1 MSKINIRESLRNMD
15 ADSCCKYDLL
25 TMYDACPLTD
35 EDKADIAKLLFD
47 NEDPEVIYQKL
58 CTYFCDDDVG
68 ELTGLTDVQNVTP
81 FEAIINNVK
90 MGLDQKYDS
99 VFYNDVAGQFEI
111 TSKDTTYTFGLSP
124 VEYETDGISLY
135 VDYNYDVPI
144 NYTSIKEASEDILNK
159 CIEKVSTASQSNAY
173 VDDDTMDYI
182 VYDVVEDEGRLCA
195 KCMNESTNSF
205 EDIKLGKV
213 NSDAVNE
220 LLNNILNNPNY
231 KLTNDCRK
239 KIADNSAP
247 WGIVMSP
254 GFDITATNAL
264 MSTGDFGG
272 SVSFGESEELT
283 FENGDR
289 VTDGNRKGTVIDC
302 DSIKVLVDW
311 DYSETDDIEWVMKE
325 DLSFVN
331 ALKESSED
339 EAKLQMNNKYDKDI
353 VTEGIFDSK
362 ETKQK
367 RYADTVKDVFGE
379 DVNVVANNVI
389 SYASDLLQEVADSLG
404 DESSSKNLG
413 NSIMRVIKN
422 AQATINKTPH
432 SLVRNIASIGQ
443 KYERESINLKELQDF
458 LSKVGKLQ
466 NSGKD
471 GYKAMQFLFDK
482 INNSL
487 STRIDAIIK
496 TITNEYGLIRESNES
511 IQEVEDEAKLQMN
524 NKYDKDIVTEGIFD
538 SKETKQKR
546 YADTV
551 KDVFGEDVNVV
562 ANNVISYAS
571 DLLQEVA
578 DSLGDESSSKNLG
591 NSIMRVI
598 KNAQAT
604 INKTPHS
611 LVRNIA
617 SIGQKYERESI
628 NLKELQDFLSKV
640 GKLQNSGK
648 DGYKAMQFL
657 FDKINNSLSTRIDAI
672 IKTITN
678 EYGLIRESNE
688 SIQEVEDDQYFTKE
702 DLRDGNLTEQDLL
715 DAGYKYVASNSPY
728 DLYRKIIGG
737 KGDWYA
743 VNYENNTVQHITYAQ
758 ARGYEPIDDTT
769 GIKRLSKELG
779 KKLLPQNESVDDGW
793 VKRWSFADKWYKGP
807 FVISKNPEPYR
818 GYHLEKVKPNGATA
832 KHYGNFNSIDD
843 AKAEASRY
851 LKESADDGVDSN
863 RFLPNMEYCPAC
875 GGTRFNVKTGVCA
888 DCGYDEGDWGYT
900 GTDDLDEEVDIVEE
914 DAEGYVNLRE
924 AFEDTDELELKQA
937 QQEFSSAATSINST
951 KLPAIYNMVNFRSGD
966 VVVDFGGGK
975 FDNAVNYLKDKGVTL
990 LVYDPYNRSA
1000 EHNKEVLRILKEHG
1014 GADAAVNSNVLNVIK
1029 EPEAREAV
1037 LRNIK
1042 KITKRGAPIYITVYE
1057 GRGDGAEGPTKSGY
1071 QLNRKTGD
1079 YMDEV
1084 GRVFSNVKRKGKLIT
1099 AINESTKHIKSS
1111 RNETFQ
1117 NDKRLSST
1125 STNVPETQM
1134 IDDLEYFY
1142 EVYPEAMEPILIRN
1156 GATPDK
1162 DNWLDGCNIP
1172 QAYNEAVAYFE
1183 SKYDND
1189 DEYSELDTGV
1199 GSRLGWSNYI
1209 QSGIYEELD
1218 SDDYVDDWRELAS
1231 KSVEGYVYT
1240 YCDECGKKNRVK
1252 VTFNNFN
1259 EPFNDTEYK
1268 CKYCGA
1274 NNLLTD
1280 PHSYDKNGNLVEA
1293 SDDGGT
1299 GPTKSGYQ
1307 LNRKTGDYMNESIVT
1322 EASNIGQGYT
1332 APVMVSLATEA
1343 KELEEWVE
1351 EYKNSKD
1358 KDAFERLLPRFED
1371 NILDYKSEIEK
1382 KIEEFDQY
1390 WEVHK
1395 KAMLDNISEA
1405 VSILKNIEIPG
1416 LDSKLSKL
1424 NESYSDDEW
1433 IDKMWEAFQG
1443 ISGIKDI
1450 SEGKNPNTYVVTF
1463 DTDGS
1468 ATARARILLKALIKA
1483 NLDIELDSSNG
1494 SNVFTFITPTNEW
1507 EFIKGKMIKDSDGF
1521 LTSYDWY
1528 RNTDS
1533 GLNIFM
1539 FGEEEADPDYADWE
1553 TESDSEAEDWF
1564 NSYTGFD
1571 EE

>member
-58 CTYFCDDDVG
+58 CTYFCDDDVS
-68 ELTGLTDVQNVTP
+68 ELTGLNDVQNVTP
-81 FEAIINNVK
+81 FEAIISNVK

-144 NYTSIKEASEDILNK
+144 NYTSIKEASEDILTK
-159 CIEKVSTASQSNAY
+159 CNEKVSTASQSNA
-173 VDDDTMDYI
+173 VLDDDTVEYT

-283 FENGDR
+283 FEKGDR
-289 VTDGNRKGTVIDC
+289 VTDGDRKGTVIDC

-311 DYSETDDIEWVMKE
+311 DYSDTDDIEWVMKE

-339 EAKLQMNNKYDKDI
+339 EAKLQMNNKYDNDI

-413 NSIMRVIKN
+413 NSIIRVIKN
-422 AQATINKTPH
+422 AKATINKTPH

-511 IQEVEDEAKLQMN
+511 IQED
-524 NKYDKDIVTEGIFD
+524 
-538 SKETKQKR
+538 
-546 YADTV
+546 
-551 KDVFGEDVNVV
+551 
-562 ANNVISYAS
+562 
-571 DLLQEVA
+571 
-578 DSLGDESSSKNLG
+578 
-591 NSIMRVI
+591 
-598 KNAQAT
+598 
-604 INKTPHS
+604 
-611 LVRNIA
+611 
-617 SIGQKYERESI
+617 
-628 NLKELQDFLSKV
+628 
-640 GKLQNSGK
+640 
-648 DGYKAMQFL
+648 
-657 FDKINNSLSTRIDAI
+657 
-672 IKTITN
+672 
-678 EYGLIRESNE
+678 
-688 SIQEVEDDQYFTKE
+688 
-702 DLRDGNLTEQDLL
+702 
-715 DAGYKYVASNSPY
+715 
-728 DLYRKIIGG
+728 
-737 KGDWYA
+737 
-743 VNYENNTVQHITYAQ
+743 
-758 ARGYEPIDDTT
+758 
-769 GIKRLSKELG
+769 
-779 KKLLPQNESVDDGW
+779 
-793 VKRWSFADKWYKGP
+793 
-807 FVISKNPEPYR
+807 
-818 GYHLEKVKPNGATA
+818 
-832 KHYGNFNSIDD
+832 
-843 AKAEASRY
+843 
-851 LKESADDGVDSN
+851 
-863 RFLPNMEYCPAC
+863 
-875 GGTRFNVKTGVCA
+875 
-888 DCGYDEGDWGYT
+888 
-900 GTDDLDEEVDIVEE
+900 DDLIS
-914 DAEGYVNLRE
+914 AE
-924 AFEDTDELELKQA
+924 
-937 QQEFSSAATSINST
+937 QEFDSAATSINSN
-951 KLPAIYNMVNFRSGD
+951 KLPAVYSMVRFNPGD

-975 FDNAVNYLKDKGVTL
+975 FDNAVNYLKDNDVTL

-1079 YMDEV
+1079 YMDEI
-1084 GRVFSNVKRKGKLIT
+1084 GKVFSNVKRKGKLIT
-1099 AINESTKHIKSS
+1099 AINEST
-1111 RNETFQ
+1111 N
-1117 NDKRLSST
+1117 
-1125 STNVPETQM
+1125 
-1134 IDDLEYFY
+1134 
-1142 EVYPEAMEPILIRN
+1142 
-1156 GATPDK
+1156 
-1162 DNWLDGCNIP
+1162 
-1172 QAYNEAVAYFE
+1172 
-1183 SKYDND
+1183 
-1189 DEYSELDTGV
+1189 
-1199 GSRLGWSNYI
+1199 
-1209 QSGIYEELD
+1209 
-1218 SDDYVDDWRELAS
+1218 
-1231 KSVEGYVYT
+1231 
-1240 YCDECGKKNRVK
+1240 
-1252 VTFNNFN
+1252 
-1259 EPFNDTEYK
+1259 
-1268 CKYCGA
+1268 
-1274 NNLLTD
+1274 
-1280 PHSYDKNGNLVEA
+1280 
-1293 SDDGGT
+1293 
-1299 GPTKSGYQ
+1299 
-1307 LNRKTGDYMNESIVT
+1307 MNESIVT
-1322 EASNIGQGYT
+1322 DASNIGQGYA
-1332 APVMVSLATEA
+1332 APIMVSLVTQA
-1343 KELEEWVE
+1343 KELAK
-1351 EYKNSKD
+1351 EYKNNKD
-1358 KDAFERLLPRFED
+1358 EDAFERLLPRFED
-1371 NILDYKSEIEK
+1371 NILDYKSEIEE
-1382 KIEEFDQY
+1382 KIKDFDKY

-1405 VSILKNIEIPG
+1405 VSILKNSGIPG

-1424 NESYSDDEW
+1424 NESYSGDEW
-1433 IDKMWEAFQG
+1433 IDRMWEAFEG

-1539 FGEEEADPDYADWE
+1539 FGEDEADPDYADWE
-1553 TESDSEAEDWF
+1553 TESDAEAEDWF

>member
-25 TMYDACPLTD
+25 TMYDACLLTD

-58 CTYFCDDDVG
+58 CTYFCDDDVS

-90 MGLDQKYDS
+90 TGLDQKYDS

-159 CIEKVSTASQSNAY
+159 CNEKVSTASQSNGY
-173 VDDDTMDYI
+173 VDDDTMEYT

-254 GFDITATNAL
+254 GFDITASNAL

-272 SVSFGESEELT
+272 SVSFGESEELI
-283 FENGDR
+283 FEKGDR

-311 DYSETDDIEWVMKE
+311 DYSDTDDIEWVMKE

-331 ALKESSED
+331 ALKESENSPEVTYKQD
-339 EAKLQMNNKYDKDI
+339 RRLNSTSVIYKGYLIKIDRGGDGYNVYDKYRELEDTGFPSMEAAKKFVDEL
-353 VTEGIFDSK
+353 VT
-362 ETKQK
+362 
-367 RYADTVKDVFGE
+367 KDKMYE
-379 DVNVVANNVI
+379 STTNTE
-389 SYASDLLQEVADSLG
+389 SYS
-404 DESSSKNLG
+404 
-413 NSIMRVIKN
+413 
-422 AQATINKTPH
+422 
-432 SLVRNIASIGQ
+432 
-443 KYERESINLKELQDF
+443 
-458 LSKVGKLQ
+458 
-466 NSGKD
+466 
-471 GYKAMQFLFDK
+471 
-482 INNSL
+482 
-487 STRIDAIIK
+487 
-496 TITNEYGLIRESNES
+496 
-511 IQEVEDEAKLQMN
+511 
-524 NKYDKDIVTEGIFD
+524 
-538 SKETKQKR
+538 
-546 YADTV
+546 
-551 KDVFGEDVNVV
+551 
-562 ANNVISYAS
+562 
-571 DLLQEVA
+571 
-578 DSLGDESSSKNLG
+578 
-591 NSIMRVI
+591 
-598 KNAQAT
+598 
-604 INKTPHS
+604 
-611 LVRNIA
+611 
-617 SIGQKYERESI
+617 
-628 NLKELQDFLSKV
+628 
-640 GKLQNSGK
+640 
-648 DGYKAMQFL
+648 
-657 FDKINNSLSTRIDAI
+657 
-672 IKTITN
+672 
-678 EYGLIRESNE
+678 
-688 SIQEVEDDQYFTKE
+688 
-702 DLRDGNLTEQDLL
+702 TEQDLI

-769 GIKRLSKELG
+769 GIRKLSMELG
-779 KKLLPQNESVDDGW
+779 KKLLPQNESLGDTDCTESVHLGDVVDWHGTPHVVVNNDEDEDLLTLRPKDKFKDSDFGDDDEGDNSEDVYISPLQLKESVDDGW

-843 AKAEASRY
+843 AKAEASKY
-851 LKESADDGVDSN
+851 LKESADDDVNSN

-900 GTDDLDEEVDIVEE
+900 GTDDLDE

-937 QQEFSSAATSINST
+937 QQEFSSAATSINSN
-951 KLPAIYNMVNFRSGD
+951 KLPAIYNMVKFRPGD

-975 FDNAVNYLKDKGVTL
+975 FDNAVNYLKDKNVTL

-1000 EHNKEVLRILKEHG
+1000 EHNKEVLRLLKEHG

-1037 LRNIK
+1037 LKNIK

-1071 QLNRKTGD
+1071 QLNRKTSD

-1084 GRVFSNVKRKGKLIT
+1084 GSVFSNVKRKGKLIT

-1218 SDDYVDDWRELAS
+1218 SDD
-1231 KSVEGYVYT
+1231 G
-1240 YCDECGKKNRVK
+1240 GKVH
-1252 VTFNNFN
+1252 
-1259 EPFNDTEYK
+1259 TE
-1268 CKYCGA
+1268 
-1274 NNLLTD
+1274 
-1280 PHSYDKNGNLVEA
+1280 
-1293 SDDGGT
+1293 
-1299 GPTKSGYQ
+1299 SGYQ

-1322 EASNIGQGYT
+1322 NARNIGQGYT
-1332 APVMVSLATEA
+1332 APNMVSLVAKA
-1343 KELEEWVE
+1343 KELEKWVK

-1358 KDAFERLLPRFED
+1358 KDVFERLLPSFED
-1371 NILDYKSEIEK
+1371 NILDYKSEIEE
-1382 KIEEFDQY
+1382 KIKDFDKY

-1405 VSILKNIEIPG
+1405 VSILKNIGIPR
-1416 LDSKLSKL
+1416 LNSKLEKL
-1424 NESYSDDEW
+1424 NESYSNDEW

-1443 ISGIKDI
+1443 ISGIEDI

-1463 DTDGS
+1463 DTEGS

-1483 NLDIELDSSNG
+1483 DLDIELDSTNG
-1494 SNVFTFITPTNEW
+1494 SNVFTFTTPTNEW
-1507 EFIKGKMIKDSDGF
+1507 EFIKGKMIRDSDGF

-1553 TESDSEAEDWF
+1553 TESDAEAEDWF
-1564 NSYTGFD
+1564 KSYNGFNDEEELDESVKSSATAEVISKELKDAAYKLFKTPKWGFESDKEIDDYINPIFAVSEDPKTGDIEVQVRAELDYDNLMELADVLNKVVEKYDRNSYFD
-1571 EE
+1571 AEQPGIISAVIRYD

>member
-331 ALKESSED
+331 ALKESS
-339 EAKLQMNNKYDKDI
+339 
-353 VTEGIFDSK
+353 
-362 ETKQK
+362 
-367 RYADTVKDVFGE
+367 
-379 DVNVVANNVI
+379 
-389 SYASDLLQEVADSLG
+389 
-404 DESSSKNLG
+404 
-413 NSIMRVIKN
+413 
-422 AQATINKTPH
+422 
-432 SLVRNIASIGQ
+432 
-443 KYERESINLKELQDF
+443 
-458 LSKVGKLQ
+458 
-466 NSGKD
+466 
-471 GYKAMQFLFDK
+471 
-482 INNSL
+482 
-487 STRIDAIIK
+487 
-496 TITNEYGLIRESNES
+496 
-511 IQEVEDEAKLQMN
+511 EDEAKLQMN

>member
-25 TMYDACPLTD
+25 TMYDACSLTD

-58 CTYFCDDDVG
+58 CNYFCDDDVS
-68 ELTGLTDVQNVTP
+68 ELTGLSDVQNVTP
-81 FEAIINNVK
+81 FEAIIDNVK
-90 MGLDQKYDS
+90 TGLDQKYDG

-159 CIEKVSTASQSNAY
+159 CNEKVSTASQSNGY

-254 GFDITATNAL
+254 GFDITASNAL

-283 FENGDR
+283 FEKGDR

-302 DSIKVLVDW
+302 DSIKVLVEW
-311 DYSETDDIEWVMKE
+311 DYSETDDIEWVDKSELSFVECLKESEIPMDTVKKDIQSYLNHNLGGNEDYIEVNDVHNIDKDTVAVEYEVHLRIPIGNYEYERDTEYRSLPFRYKDGKWQPVVTESKYDIKTKTTARKLVDKAKADDIEWVMKE

-331 ALKESSED
+331 ALKES
-339 EAKLQMNNKYDKDI
+339 A
-353 VTEGIFDSK
+353 
-362 ETKQK
+362 
-367 RYADTVKDVFGE
+367 
-379 DVNVVANNVI
+379 
-389 SYASDLLQEVADSLG
+389 
-404 DESSSKNLG
+404 
-413 NSIMRVIKN
+413 
-422 AQATINKTPH
+422 
-432 SLVRNIASIGQ
+432 
-443 KYERESINLKELQDF
+443 
-458 LSKVGKLQ
+458 
-466 NSGKD
+466 
-471 GYKAMQFLFDK
+471 
-482 INNSL
+482 
-487 STRIDAIIK
+487 
-496 TITNEYGLIRESNES
+496 
-511 IQEVEDEAKLQMN
+511 
-524 NKYDKDIVTEGIFD
+524 
-538 SKETKQKR
+538 
-546 YADTV
+546 
-551 KDVFGEDVNVV
+551 
-562 ANNVISYAS
+562 
-571 DLLQEVA
+571 
-578 DSLGDESSSKNLG
+578 
-591 NSIMRVI
+591 
-598 KNAQAT
+598 
-604 INKTPHS
+604 
-611 LVRNIA
+611 
-617 SIGQKYERESI
+617 
-628 NLKELQDFLSKV
+628 
-640 GKLQNSGK
+640 
-648 DGYKAMQFL
+648 
-657 FDKINNSLSTRIDAI
+657 
-672 IKTITN
+672 
-678 EYGLIRESNE
+678 
-688 SIQEVEDDQYFTKE
+688 KE

-779 KKLLPQNESVDDGW
+779 KKLLPQNESLGDTDCTESVHLGDVVDWHGTPHVVVNNDEDEDLLTLRPRDKFKDSDFGDDDEGDNSEDVYISPLQLKESVDDGW

-807 FVISKNPEPYR
+807 FVISKNPEPYK

-888 DCGYDEGDWGYT
+888 DCGYDEGDWGYN
-900 GTDDLDEEVDIVEE
+900 GTDDLDEESDIVEE

-1037 LRNIK
+1037 LKNIK

-1084 GRVFSNVKRKGKLIT
+1084 GRIFSNVKRKGKLIT
-1099 AINESTKHIKSS
+1099 AINESTSM
-1111 RNETFQ
+1111 T
-1117 NDKRLSST
+1117 
-1125 STNVPETQM
+1125 
-1134 IDDLEYFY
+1134 
-1142 EVYPEAMEPILIRN
+1142 
-1156 GATPDK
+1156 
-1162 DNWLDGCNIP
+1162 
-1172 QAYNEAVAYFE
+1172 
-1183 SKYDND
+1183 
-1189 DEYSELDTGV
+1189 
-1199 GSRLGWSNYI
+1199 
-1209 QSGIYEELD
+1209 
-1218 SDDYVDDWRELAS
+1218 
-1231 KSVEGYVYT
+1231 
-1240 YCDECGKKNRVK
+1240 
-1252 VTFNNFN
+1252 
-1259 EPFNDTEYK
+1259 
-1268 CKYCGA
+1268 
-1274 NNLLTD
+1274 
-1280 PHSYDKNGNLVEA
+1280 
-1293 SDDGGT
+1293 
-1299 GPTKSGYQ
+1299 
-1307 LNRKTGDYMNESIVT
+1307 ESIVT
-1322 EASNIGQGYT
+1322 DASNIGQGYA
-1332 APVMVSLATEA
+1332 APIMVSLVTKA
-1343 KELEEWVE
+1343 KELEKLVKK
-1351 EYKNSKD
+1351 YKNSKD
-1358 KDAFERLLPRFED
+1358 KDSFERFLPRVED
-1371 NILDYKSEIEK
+1371 DILDYKSD
-1382 KIEEFDQY
+1382 IEEKIKDFDKY

-1405 VSILKNIEIPG
+1405 VSILKNIGVPS

-1443 ISGIKDI
+1443 ISGIEDI
-1450 SEGKNPNTYVVTF
+1450 SEGKKPNTYIVTF
-1463 DTDGS
+1463 DSEGS

-1483 NLDIELDSSNG
+1483 DLDIELDSTNG
-1494 SNVFTFITPTNEW
+1494 SNVFTFTTPTNEW
-1507 EFIKGKMIKDSDGF
+1507 EFIKGKMVKDSDGF

-1553 TESDSEAEDWF
+1553 TESDTEAEDWF

>member
-58 CTYFCDDDVG
+58 CTYFCDDDVS

-135 VDYNYDVPI
+135 VDYNYDMPI

-159 CIEKVSTASQSNAY
+159 CKEKVLMASQSNAIL
-173 VDDDTMDYI
+173 DDDTMEYT

-272 SVSFGESEELT
+272 SVSFGESEECT

-331 ALKESSED
+331 ALKESENSPEVTYKQD
-339 EAKLQMNNKYDKDI
+339 RRLNSTSVIYNGYLIKIDRGGDGYNVYDKYRELEDTGFPSMEAAKKFVDEL
-353 VTEGIFDSK
+353 VT
-362 ETKQK
+362 
-367 RYADTVKDVFGE
+367 KDKMYE
-379 DVNVVANNVI
+379 STTNTE
-389 SYASDLLQEVADSLG
+389 SYS
-404 DESSSKNLG
+404 
-413 NSIMRVIKN
+413 
-422 AQATINKTPH
+422 
-432 SLVRNIASIGQ
+432 
-443 KYERESINLKELQDF
+443 
-458 LSKVGKLQ
+458 
-466 NSGKD
+466 
-471 GYKAMQFLFDK
+471 
-482 INNSL
+482 
-487 STRIDAIIK
+487 
-496 TITNEYGLIRESNES
+496 
-511 IQEVEDEAKLQMN
+511 
-524 NKYDKDIVTEGIFD
+524 
-538 SKETKQKR
+538 
-546 YADTV
+546 
-551 KDVFGEDVNVV
+551 
-562 ANNVISYAS
+562 
-571 DLLQEVA
+571 
-578 DSLGDESSSKNLG
+578 
-591 NSIMRVI
+591 
-598 KNAQAT
+598 
-604 INKTPHS
+604 
-611 LVRNIA
+611 
-617 SIGQKYERESI
+617 
-628 NLKELQDFLSKV
+628 
-640 GKLQNSGK
+640 
-648 DGYKAMQFL
+648 
-657 FDKINNSLSTRIDAI
+657 
-672 IKTITN
+672 
-678 EYGLIRESNE
+678 
-688 SIQEVEDDQYFTKE
+688 
-702 DLRDGNLTEQDLL
+702 TEQDLI

-758 ARGYEPIDDTT
+758 ARGDEPIDDKT
-769 GIKRLSKELG
+769 GIKKLSMELG
-779 KKLLPQNESVDDGW
+779 KKLLPQNESLGDTDCTESVHLGDVVDWHGTPHVVVNNDEDEDLLTLRPKDKFKDSDFGDDDEGDNSEDVYISPLQLKESVDDGW

-807 FVISKNPEPYR
+807 FVISKNPEPYK

-843 AKAEASRY
+843 AKEEASRY

-863 RFLPNMEYCPAC
+863 RFLPNMEYCPEC
-875 GGTRFNVKTGVCA
+875 GGTRFNVKTGVCL
-888 DCGYDEGDWGYT
+888 DCGYNDGYWGYT
-900 GTDDLDEEVDIVEE
+900 GTDDFEE
-914 DAEGYVNLRE
+914 GWR
-924 AFEDTDELELKQA
+924 EDTDIEDFLSDYNDKVDQIIRGYRNMVNKDSDHRNEILSDLANLRNKLSNAYEQLKSGKDVSESLKDEFEVKQPE
-937 QQEFSSAATSINST
+937 QEFSSAATSINSN
-951 KLPAIYNMVNFRSGD
+951 KLPAIYNMVEFRPGD

-975 FDNAVNYLKDKGVTL
+975 FDNAVNYLKDKNVTL

-1000 EHNKEVLRILKEHG
+1000 EHNKEVLRLLKEHG

-1084 GRVFSNVKRKGKLIT
+1084 GSVFSNVKRKGKLIT
-1099 AINESTKHIKSS
+1099 AINESTSMK
-1111 RNETFQ
+1111 
-1117 NDKRLSST
+1117 
-1125 STNVPETQM
+1125 
-1134 IDDLEYFY
+1134 
-1142 EVYPEAMEPILIRN
+1142 
-1156 GATPDK
+1156 
-1162 DNWLDGCNIP
+1162 
-1172 QAYNEAVAYFE
+1172 
-1183 SKYDND
+1183 
-1189 DEYSELDTGV
+1189 
-1199 GSRLGWSNYI
+1199 
-1209 QSGIYEELD
+1209 
-1218 SDDYVDDWRELAS
+1218 
-1231 KSVEGYVYT
+1231 
-1240 YCDECGKKNRVK
+1240 
-1252 VTFNNFN
+1252 
-1259 EPFNDTEYK
+1259 
-1268 CKYCGA
+1268 
-1274 NNLLTD
+1274 
-1280 PHSYDKNGNLVEA
+1280 
-1293 SDDGGT
+1293 
-1299 GPTKSGYQ
+1299 
-1307 LNRKTGDYMNESIVT
+1307 ESIVT
-1322 EASNIGQGYT
+1322 DASNIGQGYA
-1332 APVMVSLATEA
+1332 APIMVSLVTKA
-1343 KELEEWVE
+1343 KELEKWVK

-1358 KDAFERLLPRFED
+1358 KDAFERLLPTYED
-1371 NILDYKSEIEK
+1371 DILDYKSEIEE
-1382 KIEEFDQY
+1382 KIKDFDKY

-1405 VSILKNIEIPG
+1405 VSILKNIGIPR
-1416 LDSKLSKL
+1416 LDSKLEKL

-1443 ISGIKDI
+1443 ISGIEDI
-1450 SEGKNPNTYVVTF
+1450 SEGKKPNTYIVTF
-1463 DTDGS
+1463 DSEGS

-1483 NLDIELDSSNG
+1483 DLDIELDSTNG
-1494 SNVFTFITPTNEW
+1494 SNVFIFTTPTNEW
-1507 EFIKGKMIKDSDGF
+1507 EFIKGKMVKDSDGF

-1553 TESDSEAEDWF
+1553 TESDAEAEDWF

-1571 EE
+1571 DEEELDESVKSSATAEVISKELKDAAYKLFKTPKWGFESNKEIEDYINPIFDVSEDPKTGDIEVQVRAELGYDNLMDLSEVLDKVISKYDEDAYFEPEQPGILCAFIRYERGK

>member
-25 TMYDACPLTD
+25 TMYDACSLTD
-35 EDKADIAKLLFD
+35 EDKADIAKLLFE

-58 CTYFCDDDVG
+58 CNYFCDDDVS
-68 ELTGLTDVQNVTP
+68 ELTGLSDVQNVTP

-90 MGLDQKYDS
+90 TGLDQKYDG

-159 CIEKVSTASQSNAY
+159 CNEKVLTASQSNAY

-231 KLTNDCRK
+231 KLTDDCKR
-239 KIADNSAP
+239 KIAANSAP

-289 VTDGNRKGTVIDC
+289 VTDGDRKGTVIDC

-311 DYSETDDIEWVMKE
+311 DYSDTDDIEWVMKE

-331 ALKESSED
+331 ALKESGNSPEVTYKQD
-339 EAKLQMNNKYDKDI
+339 RRLNSTSVIYKGYLIKIDRGGDGYNVYDKYRELEDTGFPSMEAAKKFVDEL
-353 VTEGIFDSK
+353 VT
-362 ETKQK
+362 
-367 RYADTVKDVFGE
+367 KDKMYE
-379 DVNVVANNVI
+379 STTTTE
-389 SYASDLLQEVADSLG
+389 SYSTEKDL
-404 DESSSKNLG
+404 
-413 NSIMRVIKN
+413 I
-422 AQATINKTPH
+422 
-432 SLVRNIASIGQ
+432 
-443 KYERESINLKELQDF
+443 
-458 LSKVGKLQ
+458 
-466 NSGKD
+466 
-471 GYKAMQFLFDK
+471 
-482 INNSL
+482 
-487 STRIDAIIK
+487 
-496 TITNEYGLIRESNES
+496 
-511 IQEVEDEAKLQMN
+511 
-524 NKYDKDIVTEGIFD
+524 
-538 SKETKQKR
+538 
-546 YADTV
+546 
-551 KDVFGEDVNVV
+551 
-562 ANNVISYAS
+562 
-571 DLLQEVA
+571 
-578 DSLGDESSSKNLG
+578 
-591 NSIMRVI
+591 
-598 KNAQAT
+598 
-604 INKTPHS
+604 
-611 LVRNIA
+611 
-617 SIGQKYERESI
+617 
-628 NLKELQDFLSKV
+628 
-640 GKLQNSGK
+640 
-648 DGYKAMQFL
+648 
-657 FDKINNSLSTRIDAI
+657 
-672 IKTITN
+672 
-678 EYGLIRESNE
+678 
-688 SIQEVEDDQYFTKE
+688 
-702 DLRDGNLTEQDLL
+702 

-758 ARGYEPIDDTT
+758 ARGYEPIDDKT

-807 FVISKNPEPYR
+807 FVISKNPEPYK

-875 GGTRFNVKTGVCA
+875 GGTRLNVKTGVCA

-900 GTDDLDEEVDIVEE
+900 GTDDLDE

-937 QQEFSSAATSINST
+937 QQEFSSAATSINSN
-951 KLPAIYNMVNFRSGD
+951 KLPAIYNMVEFRPGD

-975 FDNAVNYLKDKGVTL
+975 FDNAVNYLKDKNVTL

-1000 EHNKEVLRILKEHG
+1000 EHNKEVLRLLKEHG

-1037 LRNIK
+1037 LKNIK

-1084 GRVFSNVKRKGKLIT
+1084 GSVFSNVKRKGKLIT

-1134 IDDLEYFY
+1134 IDDLEYFH

-1218 SDDYVDDWRELAS
+1218 SDD
-1231 KSVEGYVYT
+1231 G
-1240 YCDECGKKNRVK
+1240 GKVH
-1252 VTFNNFN
+1252 
-1259 EPFNDTEYK
+1259 TE
-1268 CKYCGA
+1268 
-1274 NNLLTD
+1274 
-1280 PHSYDKNGNLVEA
+1280 
-1293 SDDGGT
+1293 
-1299 GPTKSGYQ
+1299 SGYQ

-1322 EASNIGQGYT
+1322 NASNIGQGYT
-1332 APVMVSLATEA
+1332 APNMVSLVEKA
-1343 KELEEWVE
+1343 KELEKWVK

-1358 KDAFERLLPRFED
+1358 KDVFERLLPSFED
-1371 NILDYKSEIEK
+1371 NILDYKSEIEE
-1382 KIEEFDQY
+1382 KIKDFDKY
-1390 WEVHK
+1390 WELHK

-1405 VSILKNIEIPG
+1405 VSILKNIGIPR
-1416 LDSKLSKL
+1416 LNSKLEKL
-1424 NESYSDDEW
+1424 NESYSNDEW

-1443 ISGIKDI
+1443 ISGIEDI
-1450 SEGKNPNTYVVTF
+1450 SEGKKPNTYIVTF
-1463 DTDGS
+1463 DSEGS

-1483 NLDIELDSSNG
+1483 DLDIELDSTNG
-1494 SNVFTFITPTNEW
+1494 SNVFTFTTPTNEW

-1553 TESDSEAEDWF
+1553 TESDAEAEDWF
-1564 NSYTGFD
+1564 KSYNGFNDEEELDESVKSSATAEVISKELKDAAYKLFKTPKWGFESDKEIDDYINPIFAVSEDPKTGDIEVQVRAELDYDNLMELSDVLNKVVEKYDRNSYFD
-1571 EE
+1571 AEQPGILCAFIRY

>member
-58 CTYFCDDDVG
+58 CTYFCDDDVS

-90 MGLDQKYDS
+90 TGLDQKYDG

-159 CIEKVSTASQSNAY
+159 CNEKVSTASQSNGY
-173 VDDDTMDYI
+173 VDDDTMEYT

-331 ALKESSED
+331 SLKESS
-339 EAKLQMNNKYDKDI
+339 
-353 VTEGIFDSK
+353 
-362 ETKQK
+362 
-367 RYADTVKDVFGE
+367 
-379 DVNVVANNVI
+379 
-389 SYASDLLQEVADSLG
+389 
-404 DESSSKNLG
+404 
-413 NSIMRVIKN
+413 
-422 AQATINKTPH
+422 
-432 SLVRNIASIGQ
+432 
-443 KYERESINLKELQDF
+443 
-458 LSKVGKLQ
+458 
-466 NSGKD
+466 
-471 GYKAMQFLFDK
+471 
-482 INNSL
+482 
-487 STRIDAIIK
+487 
-496 TITNEYGLIRESNES
+496 
-511 IQEVEDEAKLQMN
+511 
-524 NKYDKDIVTEGIFD
+524 
-538 SKETKQKR
+538 
-546 YADTV
+546 
-551 KDVFGEDVNVV
+551 
-562 ANNVISYAS
+562 
-571 DLLQEVA
+571 
-578 DSLGDESSSKNLG
+578 
-591 NSIMRVI
+591 
-598 KNAQAT
+598 
-604 INKTPHS
+604 
-611 LVRNIA
+611 
-617 SIGQKYERESI
+617 
-628 NLKELQDFLSKV
+628 
-640 GKLQNSGK
+640 
-648 DGYKAMQFL
+648 
-657 FDKINNSLSTRIDAI
+657 
-672 IKTITN
+672 
-678 EYGLIRESNE
+678 
-688 SIQEVEDDQYFTKE
+688 KE

-728 DLYRKIIGG
+728 NLYRKIISG

-758 ARGYEPIDDTT
+758 ARGDEPIDDKT

-807 FVISKNPEPYR
+807 FVISKNPEPYK

-851 LKESADDGVDSN
+851 LKESADDDVNSN

-900 GTDDLDEEVDIVEE
+900 GTDDLDE

-937 QQEFSSAATSINST
+937 QQEFSSAATSINSN
-951 KLPAIYNMVNFRSGD
+951 KLPAIYNMVKFRPGD

-975 FDNAVNYLKDKGVTL
+975 FDNAVNYLKDKNVTL

-1000 EHNKEVLRILKEHG
+1000 EHNKEVLRLLKEHG

-1037 LRNIK
+1037 LKNIK

-1071 QLNRKTGD
+1071 QLNRKTSD

-1084 GRVFSNVKRKGKLIT
+1084 GSVFSNVKRKGKLIT

-1280 PHSYDKNGNLVEA
+1280 PHSYDKNGNLFEA
-1293 SDDGGT
+1293 SDDGGKVH
-1299 GPTKSGYQ
+1299 TKSGYQ

-1322 EASNIGQGYT
+1322 DASNIGQGYA
-1332 APVMVSLATEA
+1332 APIMVSLVTKA
-1343 KELEEWVE
+1343 KELKKWVK
-1351 EYKNSKD
+1351 EYKDSKD
-1358 KDAFERLLPRFED
+1358 KDAFERFLPSVED
-1371 NILDYKSEIEK
+1371 DILGYKSEIEE
-1382 KIEEFDQY
+1382 KIKDFDKY
-1390 WEVHK
+1390 WELHK

-1405 VSILKNIEIPG
+1405 VSILKNIGIPR
-1416 LDSKLSKL
+1416 LDSKLEKL

-1433 IDKMWEAFQG
+1433 VDKMWEAFHG
-1443 ISGIKDI
+1443 ISGIEDI
-1450 SEGKNPNTYVVTF
+1450 SEGKKPNTYIVTF
-1463 DTDGS
+1463 DSEGS

-1483 NLDIELDSSNG
+1483 DLDIELDSSNG

>member
-99 VFYNDVAGQFEI
+99 VLYNDVAGQFEI

-144 NYTSIKEASEDILNK
+144 NYTSIKEASEDILTK
-159 CIEKVSTASQSNAY
+159 CNEKVSTASQSNAY
-173 VDDDTMDYI
+173 VDDDTMEYT

-289 VTDGNRKGTVIDC
+289 VTDGDRKGTVIDC

-311 DYSETDDIEWVMKE
+311 DYSDTDDIEWVMKE

-331 ALKESSED
+331 ALKESGNSPEVTYKQD
-339 EAKLQMNNKYDKDI
+339 RRLNSTSVIYKGYLIKIDRGGDGYNVYDKYRELEDTGFPSMEAAKKFVDEL
-353 VTEGIFDSK
+353 VT
-362 ETKQK
+362 
-367 RYADTVKDVFGE
+367 KDKMYE
-379 DVNVVANNVI
+379 STTNTE
-389 SYASDLLQEVADSLG
+389 SYS
-404 DESSSKNLG
+404 
-413 NSIMRVIKN
+413 
-422 AQATINKTPH
+422 
-432 SLVRNIASIGQ
+432 
-443 KYERESINLKELQDF
+443 
-458 LSKVGKLQ
+458 
-466 NSGKD
+466 
-471 GYKAMQFLFDK
+471 
-482 INNSL
+482 
-487 STRIDAIIK
+487 
-496 TITNEYGLIRESNES
+496 
-511 IQEVEDEAKLQMN
+511 
-524 NKYDKDIVTEGIFD
+524 
-538 SKETKQKR
+538 
-546 YADTV
+546 
-551 KDVFGEDVNVV
+551 
-562 ANNVISYAS
+562 
-571 DLLQEVA
+571 
-578 DSLGDESSSKNLG
+578 
-591 NSIMRVI
+591 
-598 KNAQAT
+598 
-604 INKTPHS
+604 
-611 LVRNIA
+611 
-617 SIGQKYERESI
+617 
-628 NLKELQDFLSKV
+628 
-640 GKLQNSGK
+640 
-648 DGYKAMQFL
+648 
-657 FDKINNSLSTRIDAI
+657 
-672 IKTITN
+672 
-678 EYGLIRESNE
+678 
-688 SIQEVEDDQYFTKE
+688 
-702 DLRDGNLTEQDLL
+702 TEQDLI

-743 VNYENNTVQHITYAQ
+743 INYENNTVQHITYAQ

-769 GIKRLSKELG
+769 GIKKLSMELG
-779 KKLLPQNESVDDGW
+779 KKLLPQNESLGDTDCTESVHLGDVVDWHGTPHVVVNNDEDEDLLTLRPKDKFKDSDFGDDDEGDNSEDVYISPLQLKESVDDGW

-807 FVISKNPEPYR
+807 FVISKNPEPYK

-832 KHYGNFNSIDD
+832 KHYGNFNSIED
-843 AKAEASRY
+843 AKEEASRY

-888 DCGYDEGDWGYT
+888 DCGYNEGYWGYT
-900 GTDDLDEEVDIVEE
+900 GTDDFEE
-914 DAEGYVNLRE
+914 GWR
-924 AFEDTDELELKQA
+924 EDTDIEDFLSDYNDKVDQIIRGYRNMVNKDSDHRNEILSDLANLRNKLSNAYEQLKSGKNVSESLKDEFELKQA
-937 QQEFSSAATSINST
+937 QQEFSSAATSINSN
-951 KLPAIYNMVNFRSGD
+951 KLPAIYNMVEFRPGD

-975 FDNAVNYLKDKGVTL
+975 FDNAVNYLRDKNVTL

-1000 EHNKEVLRILKEHG
+1000 EHNKEVLRLLKEHG

-1037 LRNIK
+1037 LKNIK

-1084 GRVFSNVKRKGKLIT
+1084 GSVFSNVKRKGKLIT
-1099 AINESTKHIKSS
+1099 AINESTS
-1111 RNETFQ
+1111 
-1117 NDKRLSST
+1117 
-1125 STNVPETQM
+1125 
-1134 IDDLEYFY
+1134 
-1142 EVYPEAMEPILIRN
+1142 
-1156 GATPDK
+1156 
-1162 DNWLDGCNIP
+1162 
-1172 QAYNEAVAYFE
+1172 
-1183 SKYDND
+1183 
-1189 DEYSELDTGV
+1189 
-1199 GSRLGWSNYI
+1199 
-1209 QSGIYEELD
+1209 
-1218 SDDYVDDWRELAS
+1218 
-1231 KSVEGYVYT
+1231 
-1240 YCDECGKKNRVK
+1240 
-1252 VTFNNFN
+1252 
-1259 EPFNDTEYK
+1259 
-1268 CKYCGA
+1268 
-1274 NNLLTD
+1274 
-1280 PHSYDKNGNLVEA
+1280 
-1293 SDDGGT
+1293 
-1299 GPTKSGYQ
+1299 
-1307 LNRKTGDYMNESIVT
+1307 MNESIVT
-1322 EASNIGQGYT
+1322 DASNIGQGYA
-1332 APVMVSLATEA
+1332 APIMVSLVTKA
-1343 KELEEWVE
+1343 KELARLVK

-1358 KDAFERLLPRFED
+1358 KDSFERFLPRVED
-1371 NILDYKSEIEK
+1371 DILDYKSEIEE
-1382 KIEEFDQY
+1382 KIKDFDKY

-1405 VSILKNIEIPG
+1405 VSILKNIGIPR

-1433 IDKMWEAFQG
+1433 IDRMWEAFEG

-1483 NLDIELDSSNG
+1483 GLDIELDSSNG

-1539 FGEEEADPDYADWE
+1539 FGADEADPDYADWE

>member
-58 CTYFCDDDVG
+58 CTYFCDDDVS

-135 VDYNYDVPI
+135 VDYNYDMPI

-213 NSDAVNE
+213 NSDAVNK

-231 KLTNDCRK
+231 KLTDDCKR
-239 KIADNSAP
+239 KIANNSAP

-254 GFDITATNAL
+254 SFDITASNAL

-272 SVSFGESEELT
+272 SVSFGESEQCT

-302 DSIKVLVDW
+302 DSIKVLVEW
-311 DYSETDDIEWVMKE
+311 DYSETDDIEWVDKSELSFVECLKESEIPMDTVKKDIQSYLNHHLGSNEDYIEVNDVHNIDKDTVDVEYEVHLSIPIGNGEYERDTEYRALPFRYKYGKWQPVVTESKYDIKTKTTARKLVDKAKADDIEWVMKE
-325 DLSFVN
+325 DLSFIDS
-331 ALKESSED
+331 LKESENSPEVTYKQD
-339 EAKLQMNNKYDKDI
+339 RRLNSTSVIYKGYLIKIDRGGDGYNVYDKYRELEDTGFPSMEAAKKFVDEL
-353 VTEGIFDSK
+353 VT
-362 ETKQK
+362 
-367 RYADTVKDVFGE
+367 KDKMYE
-379 DVNVVANNVI
+379 STTNTE
-389 SYASDLLQEVADSLG
+389 SYS
-404 DESSSKNLG
+404 
-413 NSIMRVIKN
+413 
-422 AQATINKTPH
+422 
-432 SLVRNIASIGQ
+432 
-443 KYERESINLKELQDF
+443 
-458 LSKVGKLQ
+458 
-466 NSGKD
+466 
-471 GYKAMQFLFDK
+471 
-482 INNSL
+482 
-487 STRIDAIIK
+487 
-496 TITNEYGLIRESNES
+496 
-511 IQEVEDEAKLQMN
+511 
-524 NKYDKDIVTEGIFD
+524 
-538 SKETKQKR
+538 
-546 YADTV
+546 
-551 KDVFGEDVNVV
+551 
-562 ANNVISYAS
+562 
-571 DLLQEVA
+571 
-578 DSLGDESSSKNLG
+578 
-591 NSIMRVI
+591 
-598 KNAQAT
+598 
-604 INKTPHS
+604 
-611 LVRNIA
+611 
-617 SIGQKYERESI
+617 
-628 NLKELQDFLSKV
+628 
-640 GKLQNSGK
+640 
-648 DGYKAMQFL
+648 
-657 FDKINNSLSTRIDAI
+657 
-672 IKTITN
+672 
-678 EYGLIRESNE
+678 
-688 SIQEVEDDQYFTKE
+688 
-702 DLRDGNLTEQDLL
+702 TEQDLI

-900 GTDDLDEEVDIVEE
+900 GTDDLDEESDIVEE

-951 KLPAIYNMVNFRSGD
+951 KLPAIYNMVEFRPGD

-975 FDNAVNYLKDKGVTL
+975 FDNAVNYLKDKDVTL

-1000 EHNKEVLRILKEHG
+1000 EHNKEVLRLLKEHG

-1037 LRNIK
+1037 LKNIK

-1099 AINESTKHIKSS
+1099 AINESTSMK
-1111 RNETFQ
+1111 
-1117 NDKRLSST
+1117 
-1125 STNVPETQM
+1125 
-1134 IDDLEYFY
+1134 
-1142 EVYPEAMEPILIRN
+1142 
-1156 GATPDK
+1156 
-1162 DNWLDGCNIP
+1162 
-1172 QAYNEAVAYFE
+1172 
-1183 SKYDND
+1183 
-1189 DEYSELDTGV
+1189 
-1199 GSRLGWSNYI
+1199 
-1209 QSGIYEELD
+1209 
-1218 SDDYVDDWRELAS
+1218 
-1231 KSVEGYVYT
+1231 
-1240 YCDECGKKNRVK
+1240 
-1252 VTFNNFN
+1252 
-1259 EPFNDTEYK
+1259 
-1268 CKYCGA
+1268 
-1274 NNLLTD
+1274 
-1280 PHSYDKNGNLVEA
+1280 
-1293 SDDGGT
+1293 
-1299 GPTKSGYQ
+1299 
-1307 LNRKTGDYMNESIVT
+1307 ESIVT
-1322 EASNIGQGYT
+1322 DASNIGQGYT
-1332 APVMVSLATEA
+1332 APVMVSLVTKA
-1343 KELEEWVE
+1343 KELKDWVE

-1358 KDAFERLLPRFED
+1358 KDVFERLLPSFED
-1371 NILDYKSEIEK
+1371 NILDYKSD
-1382 KIEEFDQY
+1382 IEEKIKDFDKY

-1405 VSILKNIEIPG
+1405 VSILKNISIPG

-1424 NESYSDDEW
+1424 DESYSDDEW
-1433 IDKMWEAFQG
+1433 VDKMWEAFQG
-1443 ISGIKDI
+1443 ISGIEDI
-1450 SEGKNPNTYVVTF
+1450 SEGKKPNTYIVTF
-1463 DTDGS
+1463 DSEGS

-1539 FGEEEADPDYADWE
+1539 FGADEADPDYADWE
-1553 TESDSEAEDWF
+1553 TESDTEAEDWF

>member
-135 VDYNYDVPI
+135 VDYNYDMPI
-144 NYTSIKEASEDILNK
+144 NYTSIKEASEDILDK
-159 CIEKVSTASQSNAY
+159 CIEKVSTASQSNA
-173 VDDDTMDYI
+173 VLDDDTMEYT

-283 FENGDR
+283 FEKGDR

-311 DYSETDDIEWVMKE
+311 DYSDTDDIEWVMKE

-331 ALKESSED
+331 ALKESENSPEVTYKQD
-339 EAKLQMNNKYDKDI
+339 RRLNSTSVIYKGYLIKIDRGGDGYNVYDKYRELEDTGFPSMEAAKKFVDEL
-353 VTEGIFDSK
+353 VT
-362 ETKQK
+362 
-367 RYADTVKDVFGE
+367 KDKMYE
-379 DVNVVANNVI
+379 STTNTE
-389 SYASDLLQEVADSLG
+389 SYS
-404 DESSSKNLG
+404 
-413 NSIMRVIKN
+413 
-422 AQATINKTPH
+422 
-432 SLVRNIASIGQ
+432 
-443 KYERESINLKELQDF
+443 
-458 LSKVGKLQ
+458 
-466 NSGKD
+466 
-471 GYKAMQFLFDK
+471 
-482 INNSL
+482 
-487 STRIDAIIK
+487 
-496 TITNEYGLIRESNES
+496 
-511 IQEVEDEAKLQMN
+511 
-524 NKYDKDIVTEGIFD
+524 
-538 SKETKQKR
+538 
-546 YADTV
+546 
-551 KDVFGEDVNVV
+551 
-562 ANNVISYAS
+562 
-571 DLLQEVA
+571 
-578 DSLGDESSSKNLG
+578 
-591 NSIMRVI
+591 
-598 KNAQAT
+598 
-604 INKTPHS
+604 
-611 LVRNIA
+611 
-617 SIGQKYERESI
+617 
-628 NLKELQDFLSKV
+628 
-640 GKLQNSGK
+640 
-648 DGYKAMQFL
+648 
-657 FDKINNSLSTRIDAI
+657 
-672 IKTITN
+672 
-678 EYGLIRESNE
+678 
-688 SIQEVEDDQYFTKE
+688 
-702 DLRDGNLTEQDLL
+702 TEQDLI

-769 GIKRLSKELG
+769 GIKKLSMELG

-807 FVISKNPEPYR
+807 FVISKNPEPYK

-843 AKAEASRY
+843 AKAEASKY
-851 LKESADDGVDSN
+851 LKESADDDVNSN

-875 GGTRFNVKTGVCA
+875 GGTRLNVKTGVCA

-900 GTDDLDEEVDIVEE
+900 GTDDLDEDE
-914 DAEGYVNLRE
+914 EGYVNLHE

-937 QQEFSSAATSINST
+937 QQEFSSAATSINSA
-951 KLPAIYNMVNFRSGD
+951 KLPAIYNMVEFHPGD

-975 FDNAVNYLKDKGVTL
+975 FDNAVNYLKDKDVTL

-1029 EPEAREAV
+1029 EPEARESV

-1071 QLNRKTGD
+1071 QLNRKTSD

-1099 AINESTKHIKSS
+1099 AINESTSMK
-1111 RNETFQ
+1111 
-1117 NDKRLSST
+1117 
-1125 STNVPETQM
+1125 
-1134 IDDLEYFY
+1134 
-1142 EVYPEAMEPILIRN
+1142 
-1156 GATPDK
+1156 
-1162 DNWLDGCNIP
+1162 
-1172 QAYNEAVAYFE
+1172 
-1183 SKYDND
+1183 
-1189 DEYSELDTGV
+1189 
-1199 GSRLGWSNYI
+1199 
-1209 QSGIYEELD
+1209 
-1218 SDDYVDDWRELAS
+1218 
-1231 KSVEGYVYT
+1231 
-1240 YCDECGKKNRVK
+1240 
-1252 VTFNNFN
+1252 
-1259 EPFNDTEYK
+1259 
-1268 CKYCGA
+1268 
-1274 NNLLTD
+1274 
-1280 PHSYDKNGNLVEA
+1280 
-1293 SDDGGT
+1293 
-1299 GPTKSGYQ
+1299 
-1307 LNRKTGDYMNESIVT
+1307 ESIVT
-1322 EASNIGQGYT
+1322 DASNIGQGYT
-1332 APVMVSLATEA
+1332 APVMVSLVTKA

-1358 KDAFERLLPRFED
+1358 KDVFERLLPSFED
-1371 NILDYKSEIEK
+1371 NILDYKSD
-1382 KIEEFDQY
+1382 IEEQIKDFDKY

-1463 DTDGS
+1463 DTEGS
-1468 ATARARILLKALIKA
+1468 ATARARILLKALIRA
-1483 NLDIELDSSNG
+1483 DLDIELDSSNG
-1494 SNVFTFITPTNEW
+1494 SNVFTFIKPTNEW

-1539 FGEEEADPDYADWE
+1539 FGADEADPDYADWE
-1553 TESDSEAEDWF
+1553 TGSDAEAEDWF
-1564 NSYTGFD
+1564 NSYKGFD
-1571 EE
+1571 EEELD

>member
-135 VDYNYDVPI
+135 VDYNYDMPI
-144 NYTSIKEASEDILNK
+144 NYTSIKEASEDILTK
-159 CIEKVSTASQSNAY
+159 CNEKVSTASQSNAY
-173 VDDDTMDYI
+173 VDDDTMEYT

-213 NSDAVNE
+213 NSDAVNK

-231 KLTNDCRK
+231 KLTDDCKR
-239 KIADNSAP
+239 KIANNSAP

-254 GFDITATNAL
+254 SFDITASNAL

-272 SVSFGESEELT
+272 SVSFGESEQCT

-302 DSIKVLVDW
+302 DSIKVLVEW
-311 DYSETDDIEWVMKE
+311 DYSETDDIEWVDKSE
-325 DLSFVN
+325 LSFVEC
-331 ALKESSED
+331 LKESEIP
-339 EAKLQMNNKYDKDI
+339 M
-353 VTEGIFDSK
+353 
-362 ETKQK
+362 
-367 RYADTVKDVFGE
+367 DTVKKDIQSYLNHHLGGNEHYIEVNDVQNI
-379 DVNVVANNVI
+379 DKDTVAVEYEVHLSIPIGNGV
-389 SYASDLLQEVADSLG
+389 YESDTEYRSLPF
-404 DESSSKNLG
+404 
-413 NSIMRVIKN
+413 R
-422 AQATINKTPH
+422 
-432 SLVRNIASIGQ
+432 
-443 KYERESINLKELQDF
+443 Y
-458 LSKVGKLQ
+458 
-466 NSGKD
+466 KD
-471 GYKAMQFLFDK
+471 GKWQPVVTESKYD
-482 INNSL
+482 
-487 STRIDAIIK
+487 IK
-496 TITNEYGLIRESNES
+496 TKTTAR
-511 IQEVEDEAKLQMN
+511 KLV
-524 NKYDKDIVTEGIFD
+524 DK
-538 SKETKQKR
+538 
-546 YADTV
+546 
-551 KDVFGEDVNVV
+551 
-562 ANNVISYAS
+562 
-571 DLLQEVA
+571 
-578 DSLGDESSSKNLG
+578 
-591 NSIMRVI
+591 
-598 KNAQAT
+598 
-604 INKTPHS
+604 
-611 LVRNIA
+611 
-617 SIGQKYERESI
+617 
-628 NLKELQDFLSKV
+628 
-640 GKLQNSGK
+640 
-648 DGYKAMQFL
+648 
-657 FDKINNSLSTRIDAI
+657 
-672 IKTITN
+672 
-678 EYGLIRESNE
+678 
-688 SIQEVEDDQYFTKE
+688 
-702 DLRDGNLTEQDLL
+702 
-715 DAGYKYVASNSPY
+715 
-728 DLYRKIIGG
+728 
-737 KGDWYA
+737 
-743 VNYENNTVQHITYAQ
+743 
-758 ARGYEPIDDTT
+758 
-769 GIKRLSKELG
+769 
-779 KKLLPQNESVDDGW
+779 
-793 VKRWSFADKWYKGP
+793 
-807 FVISKNPEPYR
+807 
-818 GYHLEKVKPNGATA
+818 
-832 KHYGNFNSIDD
+832 
-843 AKAEASRY
+843 AKAEASKY
-851 LKESADDGVDSN
+851 LKESADDDVNSN

-888 DCGYDEGDWGYT
+888 DCGYNEGYWGYT
-900 GTDDLDEEVDIVEE
+900 GTDDFEE
-914 DAEGYVNLRE
+914 GWR
-924 AFEDTDELELKQA
+924 EDTDIEDFLSDYNDKVDQIIRGYRNMVNKDSDHRNEILSDLSNLRNKLSNAYEQLKSGKDVSESLKDEFELKQA
-937 QQEFSSAATSINST
+937 QQEFSSAATSINSN
-951 KLPAIYNMVNFRSGD
+951 KLPAIYNMVEFRPGD

-975 FDNAVNYLKDKGVTL
+975 FDNAVNYLKDKNVTL

-1000 EHNKEVLRILKEHG
+1000 EHNKEVLRLLKEHG

-1084 GRVFSNVKRKGKLIT
+1084 GSVFSNVKRKGKLIT

-1209 QSGIYEELD
+1209 RSGIYEELD
-1218 SDDYVDDWRELAS
+1218 SDDYVDDRRELAS
-1231 KSVEGYVYT
+1231 KSTEGYVYT

-1293 SDDGGT
+1293 SDDGGKVH
-1299 GPTKSGYQ
+1299 TKSGYQ
-1307 LNRKTGDYMNESIVT
+1307 LNRKTGVYMNESIVT
-1322 EASNIGQGYT
+1322 DASNIGQGYA
-1332 APVMVSLATEA
+1332 APIMVSLVTKA
-1343 KELEEWVE
+1343 KELAK
-1351 EYKNSKD
+1351 EYKNNKD
-1358 KDAFERLLPRFED
+1358 KDGFERLLPIFED
-1371 NILDYKSEIEK
+1371 NILDYKSEIEE
-1382 KIEEFDQY
+1382 KIKDFDKY

-1405 VSILKNIEIPG
+1405 VSILKNIGIPG
-1416 LDSKLSKL
+1416 LDSKLEKL

-1463 DTDGS
+1463 DTEGS

-1539 FGEEEADPDYADWE
+1539 FGEDEADPDYADWE
-1553 TESDSEAEDWF
+1553 TESDAEAEDWF

-1571 EE
+1571 EEEL

>member
-25 TMYDACPLTD
+25 TMYDACLLTD

-58 CTYFCDDDVG
+58 CTYFCDDDVS

-90 MGLDQKYDS
+90 TGLDQKYDS

-159 CIEKVSTASQSNAY
+159 CNEKVSTASQSNGY
-173 VDDDTMDYI
+173 VDDDIMDYT

-231 KLTNDCRK
+231 KLTDDCKR
-239 KIADNSAP
+239 KIAANSAP

-254 GFDITATNAL
+254 RFDITASNAL

-283 FENGDR
+283 FEKGDR

-311 DYSETDDIEWVMKE
+311 DYSDTDDIEWVMKE

-331 ALKESSED
+331 ALKESENSPEVTYKQD
-339 EAKLQMNNKYDKDI
+339 RRLNSISVIYKGYLIKIDRGGDGYNVYDKYRELEDTGFPSMEAAKKFVDEL
-353 VTEGIFDSK
+353 VT
-362 ETKQK
+362 
-367 RYADTVKDVFGE
+367 KDKMYE
-379 DVNVVANNVI
+379 STTNTE
-389 SYASDLLQEVADSLG
+389 SYS
-404 DESSSKNLG
+404 
-413 NSIMRVIKN
+413 
-422 AQATINKTPH
+422 
-432 SLVRNIASIGQ
+432 
-443 KYERESINLKELQDF
+443 
-458 LSKVGKLQ
+458 
-466 NSGKD
+466 
-471 GYKAMQFLFDK
+471 
-482 INNSL
+482 
-487 STRIDAIIK
+487 
-496 TITNEYGLIRESNES
+496 
-511 IQEVEDEAKLQMN
+511 
-524 NKYDKDIVTEGIFD
+524 
-538 SKETKQKR
+538 
-546 YADTV
+546 
-551 KDVFGEDVNVV
+551 
-562 ANNVISYAS
+562 
-571 DLLQEVA
+571 
-578 DSLGDESSSKNLG
+578 
-591 NSIMRVI
+591 
-598 KNAQAT
+598 
-604 INKTPHS
+604 
-611 LVRNIA
+611 
-617 SIGQKYERESI
+617 
-628 NLKELQDFLSKV
+628 
-640 GKLQNSGK
+640 
-648 DGYKAMQFL
+648 
-657 FDKINNSLSTRIDAI
+657 
-672 IKTITN
+672 
-678 EYGLIRESNE
+678 
-688 SIQEVEDDQYFTKE
+688 
-702 DLRDGNLTEQDLL
+702 TEQDLI

-728 DLYRKIIGG
+728 DLYRKIVGG

-758 ARGYEPIDDTT
+758 ARGYEPIDDIT

-779 KKLLPQNESVDDGW
+779 KKLLPQNESLGDTDCTESVHLGDVVNWHGTPHVVFNNDEDEDLLTLRPKDKFKDSDFGDDDEGDNSEDVYISPLQLKESVDDGW

-807 FVISKNPEPYR
+807 FVISKNPEPYK

-843 AKAEASRY
+843 AKAEASKY
-851 LKESADDGVDSN
+851 LKESADDDVNSN

-875 GGTRFNVKTGVCA
+875 GGTRFNVKTGFCA

-900 GTDDLDEEVDIVEE
+900 GTDDLDE

-937 QQEFSSAATSINST
+937 QQEFSSAATSINSN
-951 KLPAIYNMVNFRSGD
+951 KLPAIYNMVEFLPGD

-975 FDNAVNYLKDKGVTL
+975 FDNAVNYLKDKNVTL

-1000 EHNKEVLRILKEHG
+1000 EHNKEVLRLLKEHG

-1037 LRNIK
+1037 LKNIK

-1079 YMDEV
+1079 YM
-1084 GRVFSNVKRKGKLIT
+1084 
-1099 AINESTKHIKSS
+1099 
-1111 RNETFQ
+1111 
-1117 NDKRLSST
+1117 
-1125 STNVPETQM
+1125 
-1134 IDDLEYFY
+1134 
-1142 EVYPEAMEPILIRN
+1142 
-1156 GATPDK
+1156 
-1162 DNWLDGCNIP
+1162 
-1172 QAYNEAVAYFE
+1172 
-1183 SKYDND
+1183 
-1189 DEYSELDTGV
+1189 
-1199 GSRLGWSNYI
+1199 
-1209 QSGIYEELD
+1209 
-1218 SDDYVDDWRELAS
+1218 
-1231 KSVEGYVYT
+1231 
-1240 YCDECGKKNRVK
+1240 
-1252 VTFNNFN
+1252 
-1259 EPFNDTEYK
+1259 
-1268 CKYCGA
+1268 
-1274 NNLLTD
+1274 
-1280 PHSYDKNGNLVEA
+1280 
-1293 SDDGGT
+1293 
-1299 GPTKSGYQ
+1299 
-1307 LNRKTGDYMNESIVT
+1307 NESIVT
-1322 EASNIGQGYT
+1322 DANNIGQGYT
-1332 APVMVSLATEA
+1332 APFMVSLVTRA
-1343 KELEEWVE
+1343 KELEKWVK

-1358 KDAFERLLPRFED
+1358 KDSFERFLPSVED
-1371 NILDYKSEIEK
+1371 DILDYKSEIEE
-1382 KIEEFDQY
+1382 KIKDFDKY

-1405 VSILKNIEIPG
+1405 VSILKNIGIPR
-1416 LDSKLSKL
+1416 LNSKLEKL
-1424 NESYSDDEW
+1424 NESYSNDEW

-1443 ISGIKDI
+1443 ISGIEDI
-1450 SEGKNPNTYVVTF
+1450 SEGKKPNTYIVTF
-1463 DTDGS
+1463 DSEGS

-1483 NLDIELDSSNG
+1483 DLDIELDSTNG

-1553 TESDSEAEDWF
+1553 TESDAEAEDWF
-1564 NSYTGFD
+1564 KSYNGFNDEEELDESVKSSATAEVISKELKDAAYKLFKTPKWGFESDKEIDDYINPIFAVSEDPKTGDIEVQVRAELDYDNLMELSDVLNKVVEKYDRNSYFD
-1571 EE
+1571 AEQPGILCAFIRY

>member
-58 CTYFCDDDVG
+58 CNYFCDDDVS
-68 ELTGLTDVQNVTP
+68 ELTGLSDVQNVTP

-135 VDYNYDVPI
+135 VDYNYDMPI

-213 NSDAVNE
+213 NSDAVNK

-231 KLTNDCRK
+231 KLTDDCKR
-239 KIADNSAP
+239 KIANNSAP

-254 GFDITATNAL
+254 SFDITASNAL

-272 SVSFGESEELT
+272 SVSFGESEQCT

-302 DSIKVLVDW
+302 DSIKVLVEW
-311 DYSETDDIEWVMKE
+311 DYSETDDIEWVDKSELSFVECLKESEIPMDTVKKDIQSYLNHHLGSNEDYIEVNDVHNIDKDTVDVEYEVHLSIPIGNGEYERDTEYRALPFRYKYGKWQPVVTESKYDIKTKTTARKLVDKAKADDIEWVMKE
-325 DLSFVN
+325 DLSFIDS
-331 ALKESSED
+331 LKESENSPEVTYKQD
-339 EAKLQMNNKYDKDI
+339 RRLNSTSVIYKGYLIKIDRGGDGYNVYDKYR
-353 VTEGIFDSK
+353 E
-362 ETKQK
+362 
-367 RYADTVKDVFGE
+367 
-379 DVNVVANNVI
+379 
-389 SYASDLLQEVADSLG
+389 LG
-404 DESSSKNLG
+404 DTGFPSMEAAKKFVDELVTKDKMYESTTN
-413 NSIMRVIKN
+413 
-422 AQATINKTPH
+422 T
-432 SLVRNIASIGQ
+432 
-443 KYERESINLKELQDF
+443 ESY
-458 LSKVGKLQ
+458 S
-466 NSGKD
+466 
-471 GYKAMQFLFDK
+471 
-482 INNSL
+482 
-487 STRIDAIIK
+487 
-496 TITNEYGLIRESNES
+496 
-511 IQEVEDEAKLQMN
+511 
-524 NKYDKDIVTEGIFD
+524 
-538 SKETKQKR
+538 
-546 YADTV
+546 
-551 KDVFGEDVNVV
+551 
-562 ANNVISYAS
+562 
-571 DLLQEVA
+571 
-578 DSLGDESSSKNLG
+578 
-591 NSIMRVI
+591 
-598 KNAQAT
+598 
-604 INKTPHS
+604 
-611 LVRNIA
+611 
-617 SIGQKYERESI
+617 
-628 NLKELQDFLSKV
+628 
-640 GKLQNSGK
+640 
-648 DGYKAMQFL
+648 
-657 FDKINNSLSTRIDAI
+657 
-672 IKTITN
+672 
-678 EYGLIRESNE
+678 
-688 SIQEVEDDQYFTKE
+688 
-702 DLRDGNLTEQDLL
+702 TEQDLI

-900 GTDDLDEEVDIVEE
+900 GTDDLDEESDIVEE

-951 KLPAIYNMVNFRSGD
+951 KLPAIYNMVEFRPGD

-975 FDNAVNYLKDKGVTL
+975 FDNAVNYLKDKDVTL

-1000 EHNKEVLRILKEHG
+1000 EHNKEVLRLLKEHG

-1037 LRNIK
+1037 LKNIK

-1084 GRVFSNVKRKGKLIT
+1084 GKVFSNVKRKGKLIT
-1099 AINESTKHIKSS
+1099 AINESTSMK
-1111 RNETFQ
+1111 
-1117 NDKRLSST
+1117 
-1125 STNVPETQM
+1125 
-1134 IDDLEYFY
+1134 
-1142 EVYPEAMEPILIRN
+1142 
-1156 GATPDK
+1156 
-1162 DNWLDGCNIP
+1162 
-1172 QAYNEAVAYFE
+1172 
-1183 SKYDND
+1183 
-1189 DEYSELDTGV
+1189 
-1199 GSRLGWSNYI
+1199 
-1209 QSGIYEELD
+1209 
-1218 SDDYVDDWRELAS
+1218 
-1231 KSVEGYVYT
+1231 
-1240 YCDECGKKNRVK
+1240 
-1252 VTFNNFN
+1252 
-1259 EPFNDTEYK
+1259 
-1268 CKYCGA
+1268 
-1274 NNLLTD
+1274 
-1280 PHSYDKNGNLVEA
+1280 
-1293 SDDGGT
+1293 
-1299 GPTKSGYQ
+1299 
-1307 LNRKTGDYMNESIVT
+1307 ESIVT
-1322 EASNIGQGYT
+1322 DASNIGQGYT
-1332 APVMVSLATEA
+1332 APVMVSLVTKA
-1343 KELEEWVE
+1343 KELKDWVE

-1358 KDAFERLLPRFED
+1358 KDVFERLLPSFED
-1371 NILDYKSEIEK
+1371 NILDYKSD
-1382 KIEEFDQY
+1382 IEEKIKDFDKY

-1405 VSILKNIEIPG
+1405 VSILKNISIPG

-1424 NESYSDDEW
+1424 DESYSDDEW
-1433 IDKMWEAFQG
+1433 VDKMWEAFQG
-1443 ISGIKDI
+1443 ISGIEDI
-1450 SEGKNPNTYVVTF
+1450 SEGKKPNTYIVTF
-1463 DTDGS
+1463 DSEGS

-1539 FGEEEADPDYADWE
+1539 FGADEADPDYADWE
-1553 TESDSEAEDWF
+1553 TESDTEAEDWF

>member
-25 TMYDACPLTD
+25 TMYDACLLTD

-58 CTYFCDDDVG
+58 CTYFCDDDVS

-111 TSKDTTYTFGLSP
+111 KSKDTTYTFGLSP

-135 VDYNYDVPI
+135 VDYNYDVPT

-159 CIEKVSTASQSNAY
+159 CNEKVSTASQSNA
-173 VDDDTMDYI
+173 VLDDDTMEYT

-289 VTDGNRKGTVIDC
+289 VTDGDRKGTVIDC

-311 DYSETDDIEWVMKE
+311 DYSDTDDIEWVMKE

-331 ALKESSED
+331 ALKESGNSPEVTYKQD
-339 EAKLQMNNKYDKDI
+339 RRLNSTSVIYKGYLIKIDRGGNGYNVYDKYRELEDTGFPSMEAAKKFVDEL
-353 VTEGIFDSK
+353 VT
-362 ETKQK
+362 
-367 RYADTVKDVFGE
+367 KDKMYE
-379 DVNVVANNVI
+379 STTNTE
-389 SYASDLLQEVADSLG
+389 SYS
-404 DESSSKNLG
+404 
-413 NSIMRVIKN
+413 
-422 AQATINKTPH
+422 
-432 SLVRNIASIGQ
+432 
-443 KYERESINLKELQDF
+443 
-458 LSKVGKLQ
+458 
-466 NSGKD
+466 
-471 GYKAMQFLFDK
+471 
-482 INNSL
+482 
-487 STRIDAIIK
+487 
-496 TITNEYGLIRESNES
+496 
-511 IQEVEDEAKLQMN
+511 
-524 NKYDKDIVTEGIFD
+524 
-538 SKETKQKR
+538 
-546 YADTV
+546 
-551 KDVFGEDVNVV
+551 
-562 ANNVISYAS
+562 
-571 DLLQEVA
+571 
-578 DSLGDESSSKNLG
+578 
-591 NSIMRVI
+591 
-598 KNAQAT
+598 
-604 INKTPHS
+604 
-611 LVRNIA
+611 
-617 SIGQKYERESI
+617 
-628 NLKELQDFLSKV
+628 
-640 GKLQNSGK
+640 
-648 DGYKAMQFL
+648 
-657 FDKINNSLSTRIDAI
+657 
-672 IKTITN
+672 
-678 EYGLIRESNE
+678 
-688 SIQEVEDDQYFTKE
+688 
-702 DLRDGNLTEQDLL
+702 TEQDLI

-769 GIKRLSKELG
+769 GIKKLSMELG
-779 KKLLPQNESVDDGW
+779 KKLLPQNESLGDTDCTESVHLGDVVDWHGTPHVVVNNDEDEDLLTLRPKDKFKDSDFGDDDEGDNSEDVYISPLQLKESVDDGW

-863 RFLPNMEYCPAC
+863 RFLPNMGYCPEC
-875 GGTRFNVKTGVCA
+875 GGTRFNVKTGVCL
-888 DCGYDEGDWGYT
+888 DCGYNEGYWGYT
-900 GTDDLDEEVDIVEE
+900 GTDDFEE
-914 DAEGYVNLRE
+914 GWR
-924 AFEDTDELELKQA
+924 EDTDIEDFLSDYNDKVDQIIRGYRNMVNKDSDHRNEILSDLANLRNKLSNAYEQLKSGKDVSESLKDEFEVKQPE
-937 QQEFSSAATSINST
+937 QEFSSAATSINSN
-951 KLPAIYNMVNFRSGD
+951 KLPAIYNMVEFRPGD

-975 FDNAVNYLKDKGVTL
+975 FDNAVNYLKDKNVTL

-1000 EHNKEVLRILKEHG
+1000 EHNKEVLRLLKEHG

-1037 LRNIK
+1037 LKNIK

-1079 YMDEV
+1079 YMYEV
-1084 GRVFSNVKRKGKLIT
+1084 GKVFSNVKRKGKLIT
-1099 AINESTKHIKSS
+1099 AINESTS
-1111 RNETFQ
+1111 
-1117 NDKRLSST
+1117 
-1125 STNVPETQM
+1125 
-1134 IDDLEYFY
+1134 
-1142 EVYPEAMEPILIRN
+1142 
-1156 GATPDK
+1156 
-1162 DNWLDGCNIP
+1162 
-1172 QAYNEAVAYFE
+1172 
-1183 SKYDND
+1183 
-1189 DEYSELDTGV
+1189 
-1199 GSRLGWSNYI
+1199 
-1209 QSGIYEELD
+1209 
-1218 SDDYVDDWRELAS
+1218 
-1231 KSVEGYVYT
+1231 
-1240 YCDECGKKNRVK
+1240 
-1252 VTFNNFN
+1252 
-1259 EPFNDTEYK
+1259 
-1268 CKYCGA
+1268 
-1274 NNLLTD
+1274 
-1280 PHSYDKNGNLVEA
+1280 
-1293 SDDGGT
+1293 
-1299 GPTKSGYQ
+1299 
-1307 LNRKTGDYMNESIVT
+1307 MNESIVT
-1322 EASNIGQGYT
+1322 DASNIGQGYA
-1332 APVMVSLATEA
+1332 APIMVSLVTKA
-1343 KELEEWVE
+1343 KELARLVK

-1358 KDAFERLLPRFED
+1358 KDSFERFLPSVED
-1371 NILDYKSEIEK
+1371 DILDYKSEIEE
-1382 KIEEFDQY
+1382 KIKDFDKY

-1405 VSILKNIEIPG
+1405 VSILKNIGIPR

-1424 NESYSDDEW
+1424 DESYSMKDVKEFLEEIGGFTDYDGKVEELMDHFGMTKDEAESAIQCYVVEPDDDLQEIDESYSDDEW

-1450 SEGKNPNTYVVTF
+1450 SEGKNPNTYIVTF
-1463 DTDGS
+1463 DSEGS

-1483 NLDIELDSSNG
+1483 DLDIELDSTNG
-1494 SNVFTFITPTNEW
+1494 SNVFIFTTPTNEW
-1507 EFIKGKMIKDSDGF
+1507 EFIKGKMVKDSDGF

-1564 NSYTGFD
+1564 KSYNGFND
-1571 EE
+1571 EEELDESVGSSGTTEVISKELKDAAYKLFKTPKWGFESDKEIEDYINPIFDVSENPKTGDIEVQVRAELGYNNLMDLSEVLDKVISKYDKDAYFEPEQPGILCAFIRY

>member
-58 CTYFCDDDVG
+58 CTYFCDDDVS

-111 TSKDTTYTFGLSP
+111 KSKDTTYTFGLSP

-159 CIEKVSTASQSNAY
+159 CVEKVSAASQSNGY
-173 VDDDTMDYI
+173 VDDDTMEYT

-289 VTDGNRKGTVIDC
+289 VTDGDRKGTVIDC

-311 DYSETDDIEWVMKE
+311 DYSDTDDIEWVMKE

-331 ALKESSED
+331 ALKESENSPEVTYKQD
-339 EAKLQMNNKYDKDI
+339 RRLNSTSVIYKGYLIKIDRGGDGYNVYDKYRELEDTGFPSMEAAKKFVDEL
-353 VTEGIFDSK
+353 VT
-362 ETKQK
+362 
-367 RYADTVKDVFGE
+367 KDKMYE
-379 DVNVVANNVI
+379 STTNTE
-389 SYASDLLQEVADSLG
+389 SYS
-404 DESSSKNLG
+404 
-413 NSIMRVIKN
+413 
-422 AQATINKTPH
+422 
-432 SLVRNIASIGQ
+432 
-443 KYERESINLKELQDF
+443 
-458 LSKVGKLQ
+458 
-466 NSGKD
+466 
-471 GYKAMQFLFDK
+471 
-482 INNSL
+482 
-487 STRIDAIIK
+487 
-496 TITNEYGLIRESNES
+496 
-511 IQEVEDEAKLQMN
+511 
-524 NKYDKDIVTEGIFD
+524 
-538 SKETKQKR
+538 
-546 YADTV
+546 
-551 KDVFGEDVNVV
+551 
-562 ANNVISYAS
+562 
-571 DLLQEVA
+571 
-578 DSLGDESSSKNLG
+578 
-591 NSIMRVI
+591 
-598 KNAQAT
+598 
-604 INKTPHS
+604 
-611 LVRNIA
+611 
-617 SIGQKYERESI
+617 
-628 NLKELQDFLSKV
+628 
-640 GKLQNSGK
+640 
-648 DGYKAMQFL
+648 
-657 FDKINNSLSTRIDAI
+657 
-672 IKTITN
+672 
-678 EYGLIRESNE
+678 
-688 SIQEVEDDQYFTKE
+688 
-702 DLRDGNLTEQDLL
+702 TEQDLI

-769 GIKRLSKELG
+769 GIRKLSMELG
-779 KKLLPQNESVDDGW
+779 KKLLPQNESLGDTDCTESVHLGDVVDWHGTPHVVVNNDEDEDLLTLRPKDKFKDSDFGDDDEGDNSEDVYISPLQLKESVDDGW

-807 FVISKNPEPYR
+807 FVISKNPEPYK

-851 LKESADDGVDSN
+851 LKESADDGVDSD
-863 RFLPNMEYCPAC
+863 RFLPNMEYCPEC

-888 DCGYDEGDWGYT
+888 DCGYNEGYWGYT
-900 GTDDLDEEVDIVEE
+900 GTDDFEE
-914 DAEGYVNLRE
+914 GWR
-924 AFEDTDELELKQA
+924 EDTDIEDFLSDYNDKVDQIIRGYRNMVNKDSDHRNEILSDLANLRNKLSNAYEQLKSGKEVSESLKDEFEVKQPE
-937 QQEFSSAATSINST
+937 QEFSSAATSINSN
-951 KLPAIYNMVNFRSGD
+951 KLPAIYNMVEFRPGD

-975 FDNAVNYLKDKGVTL
+975 FDNAVNYLKDKDVTL

-1000 EHNKEVLRILKEHG
+1000 EHNKEVLRLLKEHG

-1037 LRNIK
+1037 LKNIK

-1071 QLNRKTGD
+1071 QLNRKTSD

-1084 GRVFSNVKRKGKLIT
+1084 GSVFSNVKRKGKLIT
-1099 AINESTKHIKSS
+1099 AINESTSM
-1111 RNETFQ
+1111 T
-1117 NDKRLSST
+1117 
-1125 STNVPETQM
+1125 
-1134 IDDLEYFY
+1134 
-1142 EVYPEAMEPILIRN
+1142 
-1156 GATPDK
+1156 
-1162 DNWLDGCNIP
+1162 
-1172 QAYNEAVAYFE
+1172 
-1183 SKYDND
+1183 
-1189 DEYSELDTGV
+1189 
-1199 GSRLGWSNYI
+1199 
-1209 QSGIYEELD
+1209 
-1218 SDDYVDDWRELAS
+1218 
-1231 KSVEGYVYT
+1231 
-1240 YCDECGKKNRVK
+1240 
-1252 VTFNNFN
+1252 
-1259 EPFNDTEYK
+1259 
-1268 CKYCGA
+1268 
-1274 NNLLTD
+1274 
-1280 PHSYDKNGNLVEA
+1280 
-1293 SDDGGT
+1293 
-1299 GPTKSGYQ
+1299 
-1307 LNRKTGDYMNESIVT
+1307 ESIVT
-1322 EASNIGQGYT
+1322 DASNIGQGYA
-1332 APVMVSLATEA
+1332 APIMVSLVTKA
-1343 KELEEWVE
+1343 KELEKLVK

-1358 KDAFERLLPRFED
+1358 KDSFERFLPSVED
-1371 NILDYKSEIEK
+1371 DILDYKSEIEE
-1382 KIEEFDQY
+1382 KIKDFDKY
-1390 WEVHK
+1390 WELHK

-1405 VSILKNIEIPG
+1405 VSILKNIGIPR
-1416 LDSKLSKL
+1416 LDSKLEKL
-1424 NESYSDDEW
+1424 NERYSIKDVKEFLDEIGGFTDYDGKIEELMDNFGMTKDEAESAIQCYVIEPDDDYNIQKIEESYSDDEW

-1450 SEGKNPNTYVVTF
+1450 SEGKKPNTYIVTF
-1463 DTDGS
+1463 DSEGS

-1483 NLDIELDSSNG
+1483 DLDIELDSSNG

-1528 RNTDS
+1528 RNMDS

>member
-159 CIEKVSTASQSNAY
+159 CEEKVSTASQSNA
-173 VDDDTMDYI
+173 VLDDDTMEYT

-254 GFDITATNAL
+254 GFDITASNAL

-289 VTDGNRKGTVIDC
+289 VTDGDRKGTVIDC

-311 DYSETDDIEWVMKE
+311 DYSDTDDIEWVMKE

-331 ALKESSED
+331 ALKESGNSPEVTYKQD
-339 EAKLQMNNKYDKDI
+339 RRLNSTSVIYKGYLIKIDRGGDGYNVYDKYRELEDTGFPSLEAAKKFVDEL
-353 VTEGIFDSK
+353 VT
-362 ETKQK
+362 
-367 RYADTVKDVFGE
+367 KDKMYE
-379 DVNVVANNVI
+379 STTNTE
-389 SYASDLLQEVADSLG
+389 SYS
-404 DESSSKNLG
+404 
-413 NSIMRVIKN
+413 
-422 AQATINKTPH
+422 
-432 SLVRNIASIGQ
+432 
-443 KYERESINLKELQDF
+443 
-458 LSKVGKLQ
+458 
-466 NSGKD
+466 
-471 GYKAMQFLFDK
+471 
-482 INNSL
+482 
-487 STRIDAIIK
+487 
-496 TITNEYGLIRESNES
+496 
-511 IQEVEDEAKLQMN
+511 
-524 NKYDKDIVTEGIFD
+524 
-538 SKETKQKR
+538 
-546 YADTV
+546 
-551 KDVFGEDVNVV
+551 
-562 ANNVISYAS
+562 
-571 DLLQEVA
+571 
-578 DSLGDESSSKNLG
+578 
-591 NSIMRVI
+591 
-598 KNAQAT
+598 
-604 INKTPHS
+604 
-611 LVRNIA
+611 
-617 SIGQKYERESI
+617 
-628 NLKELQDFLSKV
+628 
-640 GKLQNSGK
+640 
-648 DGYKAMQFL
+648 
-657 FDKINNSLSTRIDAI
+657 
-672 IKTITN
+672 
-678 EYGLIRESNE
+678 
-688 SIQEVEDDQYFTKE
+688 
-702 DLRDGNLTEQDLL
+702 TEQDLI

-758 ARGYEPIDDTT
+758 ARGDEPIDDKT

-779 KKLLPQNESVDDGW
+779 KKLLPHNESVDDGW

-807 FVISKNPEPYR
+807 FVISKNPEPYK

-888 DCGYDEGDWGYT
+888 DCGYDEGDWDYT
-900 GTDDLDEEVDIVEE
+900 GTDDLDEESDIVEE

-924 AFEDTDELELKQA
+924 AFEDTDEFELKQA

-951 KLPAIYNMVNFRSGD
+951 KLPAIYNMVNFRPGD

-975 FDNAVNYLKDKGVTL
+975 FDNAVNYLKDKNVTL

-1071 QLNRKTGD
+1071 QLNRKTSD

-1099 AINESTKHIKSS
+1099 AINESTSMK
-1111 RNETFQ
+1111 
-1117 NDKRLSST
+1117 
-1125 STNVPETQM
+1125 
-1134 IDDLEYFY
+1134 
-1142 EVYPEAMEPILIRN
+1142 
-1156 GATPDK
+1156 
-1162 DNWLDGCNIP
+1162 
-1172 QAYNEAVAYFE
+1172 
-1183 SKYDND
+1183 
-1189 DEYSELDTGV
+1189 
-1199 GSRLGWSNYI
+1199 
-1209 QSGIYEELD
+1209 
-1218 SDDYVDDWRELAS
+1218 
-1231 KSVEGYVYT
+1231 
-1240 YCDECGKKNRVK
+1240 
-1252 VTFNNFN
+1252 
-1259 EPFNDTEYK
+1259 
-1268 CKYCGA
+1268 
-1274 NNLLTD
+1274 
-1280 PHSYDKNGNLVEA
+1280 
-1293 SDDGGT
+1293 
-1299 GPTKSGYQ
+1299 
-1307 LNRKTGDYMNESIVT
+1307 ESIT
-1322 EASNIGQGYT
+1322 TDANNIGQGYT
-1332 APVMVSLATEA
+1332 APVMVSLVTKA

-1358 KDAFERLLPRFED
+1358 KDGFERLLPRFED
-1371 NILDYKSEIEK
+1371 NILDYKSEIEE
-1382 KIEEFDQY
+1382 KIKDFDKY
-1390 WEVHK
+1390 WEIHK

-1405 VSILKNIEIPG
+1405 VSILKNIGIPG
-1416 LDSKLSKL
+1416 LDSKLEKL

-1463 DTDGS
+1463 DTEGS

-1539 FGEEEADPDYADWE
+1539 FGEDEADPDYADWE
-1553 TESDSEAEDWF
+1553 TESDAEAEDWF

>member
-25 TMYDACPLTD
+25 TMYDACSLTD
-35 EDKADIAKLLFD
+35 EDKADIAKLLFE

-58 CTYFCDDDVG
+58 CNYFCDDDVS
-68 ELTGLTDVQNVTP
+68 ELTGLSDVQNVTP

-90 MGLDQKYDS
+90 TGLDQKYDG

-144 NYTSIKEASEDILNK
+144 NYTSIKEASEDILDK
-159 CIEKVSTASQSNAY
+159 CNEKVSTASQSNGY
-173 VDDDTMDYI
+173 VDDDIMDYT

-231 KLTNDCRK
+231 KLTDDCKR
-239 KIADNSAP
+239 KIAANSAP

-254 GFDITATNAL
+254 GFDITASNAL

-272 SVSFGESEELT
+272 SVSFGESEQCT

-289 VTDGNRKGTVIDC
+289 VTDGDRKGTVIDC

-311 DYSETDDIEWVMKE
+311 DYSDTDDIEWVMKE

-331 ALKESSED
+331 ALKESE
-339 EAKLQMNNKYDKDI
+339 
-353 VTEGIFDSK
+353 
-362 ETKQK
+362 
-367 RYADTVKDVFGE
+367 
-379 DVNVVANNVI
+379 
-389 SYASDLLQEVADSLG
+389 
-404 DESSSKNLG
+404 
-413 NSIMRVIKN
+413 
-422 AQATINKTPH
+422 
-432 SLVRNIASIGQ
+432 
-443 KYERESINLKELQDF
+443 
-458 LSKVGKLQ
+458 
-466 NSGKD
+466 
-471 GYKAMQFLFDK
+471 
-482 INNSL
+482 
-487 STRIDAIIK
+487 
-496 TITNEYGLIRESNES
+496 
-511 IQEVEDEAKLQMN
+511 
-524 NKYDKDIVTEGIFD
+524 
-538 SKETKQKR
+538 
-546 YADTV
+546 
-551 KDVFGEDVNVV
+551 
-562 ANNVISYAS
+562 
-571 DLLQEVA
+571 
-578 DSLGDESSSKNLG
+578 
-591 NSIMRVI
+591 
-598 KNAQAT
+598 
-604 INKTPHS
+604 
-611 LVRNIA
+611 
-617 SIGQKYERESI
+617 
-628 NLKELQDFLSKV
+628 
-640 GKLQNSGK
+640 
-648 DGYKAMQFL
+648 
-657 FDKINNSLSTRIDAI
+657 
-672 IKTITN
+672 
-678 EYGLIRESNE
+678 
-688 SIQEVEDDQYFTKE
+688 KE
-702 DLRDGNLTEQDLL
+702 DLREGNLTEKDLI

-728 DLYRKIIGG
+728 DLYRKIVGG

-769 GIKRLSKELG
+769 GIKKLSMELG
-779 KKLLPQNESVDDGW
+779 KKLLPQNESLGDTDCTESVHLGDVVDWHGTPHVVVNNDEDEDLLTLRPKDKFKDSDFGDDDEGDNSEDVYISPLQLKESVDDGW

-843 AKAEASRY
+843 AKAEASKY
-851 LKESADDGVDSN
+851 LKESADDDVNSN

-875 GGTRFNVKTGVCA
+875 GGTRFNVKTGFCA

-900 GTDDLDEEVDIVEE
+900 GTDDLDE

-937 QQEFSSAATSINST
+937 QQEFSSAATSINSN
-951 KLPAIYNMVNFRSGD
+951 KLPAIYNMVKFRPGD

-975 FDNAVNYLKDKGVTL
+975 FDNAVNYLKDKNVTL

-1000 EHNKEVLRILKEHG
+1000 EHNKEVLRLLKEHG

-1037 LRNIK
+1037 LKNIK

-1071 QLNRKTGD
+1071 QLNRKTSD

-1084 GRVFSNVKRKGKLIT
+1084 GSVFSNVKRKGKLIT

-1218 SDDYVDDWRELAS
+1218 SDD
-1231 KSVEGYVYT
+1231 G
-1240 YCDECGKKNRVK
+1240 GKVH
-1252 VTFNNFN
+1252 
-1259 EPFNDTEYK
+1259 TE
-1268 CKYCGA
+1268 
-1274 NNLLTD
+1274 
-1280 PHSYDKNGNLVEA
+1280 
-1293 SDDGGT
+1293 
-1299 GPTKSGYQ
+1299 SGYQ

-1322 EASNIGQGYT
+1322 NASNIGQGYT
-1332 APVMVSLATEA
+1332 APNMVSLVAKA
-1343 KELEEWVE
+1343 KELEKWVK

-1358 KDAFERLLPRFED
+1358 KDAFERLLPTLED
-1371 NILDYKSEIEK
+1371 NILDYKSEIEE
-1382 KIEEFDQY
+1382 KIKDFDKY

-1405 VSILKNIEIPG
+1405 VSILKNIGIPR
-1416 LDSKLSKL
+1416 LDSKLEKL
-1424 NESYSDDEW
+1424 DESYYDDEW

-1463 DTDGS
+1463 DTEGS
-1468 ATARARILLKALIKA
+1468 ATARALILLKALIKA
-1483 NLDIELDSSNG
+1483 DLDIELDSTNG

-1553 TESDSEAEDWF
+1553 TESDAEAEDWF
-1564 NSYTGFD
+1564 KSYNGFNDEEELDESVKSSATAEVISKELKDAAYKLFKTPKWGFESDKEIDDYINPIFAVSEDPKTGDIEVQVRAELDYDNLMELSDVLNKVVEKYDRNSYFD
-1571 EE
+1571 AEQPGILCAFIRY

>member
-25 TMYDACPLTD
+25 TMYDACLLTD

-58 CTYFCDDDVG
+58 CTYFCNDDVS
-68 ELTGLTDVQNVTP
+68 ELTGLTGVQNVTP

-144 NYTSIKEASEDILNK
+144 NYTSIKEASEDILTK
-159 CIEKVSTASQSNAY
+159 CNEKVSTASQSNA
-173 VDDDTMDYI
+173 VLDDDTMEYT

-289 VTDGNRKGTVIDC
+289 VTDGDRKGTVIDC

-311 DYSETDDIEWVMKE
+311 DYSNTDDIEWVMKE

-331 ALKESSED
+331 ALKES
-339 EAKLQMNNKYDKDI
+339 
-353 VTEGIFDSK
+353 
-362 ETKQK
+362 
-367 RYADTVKDVFGE
+367 
-379 DVNVVANNVI
+379 
-389 SYASDLLQEVADSLG
+389 
-404 DESSSKNLG
+404 
-413 NSIMRVIKN
+413 
-422 AQATINKTPH
+422 
-432 SLVRNIASIGQ
+432 
-443 KYERESINLKELQDF
+443 
-458 LSKVGKLQ
+458 
-466 NSGKD
+466 
-471 GYKAMQFLFDK
+471 
-482 INNSL
+482 
-487 STRIDAIIK
+487 
-496 TITNEYGLIRESNES
+496 TNEEVGLE
-511 IQEVEDEAKLQMN
+511 
-524 NKYDKDIVTEGIFD
+524 
-538 SKETKQKR
+538 
-546 YADTV
+546 
-551 KDVFGEDVNVV
+551 
-562 ANNVISYAS
+562 
-571 DLLQEVA
+571 
-578 DSLGDESSSKNLG
+578 
-591 NSIMRVI
+591 
-598 KNAQAT
+598 
-604 INKTPHS
+604 
-611 LVRNIA
+611 
-617 SIGQKYERESI
+617 
-628 NLKELQDFLSKV
+628 
-640 GKLQNSGK
+640 
-648 DGYKAMQFL
+648 
-657 FDKINNSLSTRIDAI
+657 
-672 IKTITN
+672 
-678 EYGLIRESNE
+678 
-688 SIQEVEDDQYFTKE
+688 
-702 DLRDGNLTEQDLL
+702 
-715 DAGYKYVASNSPY
+715 
-728 DLYRKIIGG
+728 
-737 KGDWYA
+737 
-743 VNYENNTVQHITYAQ
+743 
-758 ARGYEPIDDTT
+758 
-769 GIKRLSKELG
+769 
-779 KKLLPQNESVDDGW
+779 
-793 VKRWSFADKWYKGP
+793 
-807 FVISKNPEPYR
+807 NPE
-818 GYHLEKVKPNGATA
+818 
-832 KHYGNFNSIDD
+832 
-843 AKAEASRY
+843 
-851 LKESADDGVDSN
+851 
-863 RFLPNMEYCPAC
+863 
-875 GGTRFNVKTGVCA
+875 
-888 DCGYDEGDWGYT
+888 
-900 GTDDLDEEVDIVEE
+900 
-914 DAEGYVNLRE
+914 
-924 AFEDTDELELKQA
+924 
-937 QQEFSSAATSINST
+937 QEFSSAATSINSN
-951 KLPAIYNMVNFRSGD
+951 KLPAIYNMVEFRPGD

-975 FDNAVNYLKDKGVTL
+975 FDNAVNYLKDKDVTL

-1000 EHNKEVLRILKEHG
+1000 EHNKEVLRLLKEHG

-1099 AINESTKHIKSS
+1099 AINEST
-1111 RNETFQ
+1111 N
-1117 NDKRLSST
+1117 
-1125 STNVPETQM
+1125 
-1134 IDDLEYFY
+1134 
-1142 EVYPEAMEPILIRN
+1142 
-1156 GATPDK
+1156 
-1162 DNWLDGCNIP
+1162 
-1172 QAYNEAVAYFE
+1172 
-1183 SKYDND
+1183 
-1189 DEYSELDTGV
+1189 
-1199 GSRLGWSNYI
+1199 
-1209 QSGIYEELD
+1209 
-1218 SDDYVDDWRELAS
+1218 
-1231 KSVEGYVYT
+1231 
-1240 YCDECGKKNRVK
+1240 
-1252 VTFNNFN
+1252 
-1259 EPFNDTEYK
+1259 
-1268 CKYCGA
+1268 
-1274 NNLLTD
+1274 
-1280 PHSYDKNGNLVEA
+1280 
-1293 SDDGGT
+1293 
-1299 GPTKSGYQ
+1299 
-1307 LNRKTGDYMNESIVT
+1307 MNESIVT
-1322 EASNIGQGYT
+1322 DASNIGQGYT
-1332 APVMVSLATEA
+1332 APIMVSLVTKA

-1358 KDAFERLLPRFED
+1358 KDVFERLLPSFED
-1371 NILDYKSEIEK
+1371 NILDYKSEIEE
-1382 KIEEFDQY
+1382 KIKDFDKY
-1390 WEVHK
+1390 WELHK

-1405 VSILKNIEIPG
+1405 VSILKNIGIPS

-1433 IDKMWEAFQG
+1433 IDRMWEAFQG

-1450 SEGKNPNTYVVTF
+1450 SEGKKPNTYIVTF
-1463 DTDGS
+1463 DSEGS

-1483 NLDIELDSSNG
+1483 DLDIELDSSNG

-1539 FGEEEADPDYADWE
+1539 FGADEADPDYADWE
-1553 TESDSEAEDWF
+1553 TESDAEAEDWF

-1571 EE
+1571 EEELD

>member
-25 TMYDACPLTD
+25 TMYDACLLTD

-58 CTYFCDDDVG
+58 CTYFCDDDVS

-90 MGLDQKYDS
+90 TGLDQKYDG

-135 VDYNYDVPI
+135 VDYNYDMPI
-144 NYTSIKEASEDILNK
+144 NYTSIKEASEDILDK
-159 CIEKVSTASQSNAY
+159 CIEKVSTASQSNGY
-173 VDDDTMDYI
+173 VDDDTMEYT

-213 NSDAVNE
+213 NSDSVNK

-231 KLTNDCRK
+231 KLTDDCKR
-239 KIADNSAP
+239 KIANNSAP

-254 GFDITATNAL
+254 GFDITASNAL

-283 FENGDR
+283 FEKGDR

-331 ALKESSED
+331 ALKES
-339 EAKLQMNNKYDKDI
+339 A
-353 VTEGIFDSK
+353 
-362 ETKQK
+362 
-367 RYADTVKDVFGE
+367 
-379 DVNVVANNVI
+379 
-389 SYASDLLQEVADSLG
+389 
-404 DESSSKNLG
+404 
-413 NSIMRVIKN
+413 
-422 AQATINKTPH
+422 
-432 SLVRNIASIGQ
+432 
-443 KYERESINLKELQDF
+443 
-458 LSKVGKLQ
+458 
-466 NSGKD
+466 
-471 GYKAMQFLFDK
+471 
-482 INNSL
+482 
-487 STRIDAIIK
+487 
-496 TITNEYGLIRESNES
+496 
-511 IQEVEDEAKLQMN
+511 
-524 NKYDKDIVTEGIFD
+524 
-538 SKETKQKR
+538 
-546 YADTV
+546 
-551 KDVFGEDVNVV
+551 
-562 ANNVISYAS
+562 
-571 DLLQEVA
+571 
-578 DSLGDESSSKNLG
+578 
-591 NSIMRVI
+591 
-598 KNAQAT
+598 
-604 INKTPHS
+604 
-611 LVRNIA
+611 
-617 SIGQKYERESI
+617 
-628 NLKELQDFLSKV
+628 
-640 GKLQNSGK
+640 
-648 DGYKAMQFL
+648 
-657 FDKINNSLSTRIDAI
+657 
-672 IKTITN
+672 
-678 EYGLIRESNE
+678 
-688 SIQEVEDDQYFTKE
+688 KE

-728 DLYRKIIGG
+728 DLYRKIVGG

-769 GIKRLSKELG
+769 GIKKLSMELG

-807 FVISKNPEPYR
+807 FVISKNPEPYK

-843 AKAEASRY
+843 AKAEASKY
-851 LKESADDGVDSN
+851 LKESADDDVNSN
-863 RFLPNMEYCPAC
+863 RFLPSMEYCPAC

-900 GTDDLDEEVDIVEE
+900 GTDDLDEDE
-914 DAEGYVNLRE
+914 EGYVNLYE

-937 QQEFSSAATSINST
+937 QQEFSSAATSINSN
-951 KLPAIYNMVNFRSGD
+951 KLPAIYKMVNFRSGD

-1042 KITKRGAPIYITVYE
+1042 KITRRGAPIYITVYE

-1084 GRVFSNVKRKGKLIT
+1084 GRIFSNVKRKGKLIT
-1099 AINESTKHIKSS
+1099 AINESTSM
-1111 RNETFQ
+1111 T
-1117 NDKRLSST
+1117 
-1125 STNVPETQM
+1125 
-1134 IDDLEYFY
+1134 
-1142 EVYPEAMEPILIRN
+1142 
-1156 GATPDK
+1156 
-1162 DNWLDGCNIP
+1162 
-1172 QAYNEAVAYFE
+1172 
-1183 SKYDND
+1183 
-1189 DEYSELDTGV
+1189 
-1199 GSRLGWSNYI
+1199 
-1209 QSGIYEELD
+1209 
-1218 SDDYVDDWRELAS
+1218 
-1231 KSVEGYVYT
+1231 
-1240 YCDECGKKNRVK
+1240 
-1252 VTFNNFN
+1252 
-1259 EPFNDTEYK
+1259 
-1268 CKYCGA
+1268 
-1274 NNLLTD
+1274 
-1280 PHSYDKNGNLVEA
+1280 
-1293 SDDGGT
+1293 
-1299 GPTKSGYQ
+1299 
-1307 LNRKTGDYMNESIVT
+1307 ESIFT
-1322 EASNIGQGYT
+1322 DASNIGQGYT

-1382 KIEEFDQY
+1382 KIEDFDKY

-1405 VSILKNIEIPG
+1405 VSILKNIGVPS

-1443 ISGIKDI
+1443 ISGIEDI
-1450 SEGKNPNTYVVTF
+1450 SEGKKPNTYIVTF
-1463 DTDGS
+1463 DSEGS

-1483 NLDIELDSSNG
+1483 DLDIELDSTNG
-1494 SNVFTFITPTNEW
+1494 SNVFTFTTPTNEW

-1571 EE
+1571 EDDLDEDFTEDELDESVGSSGTTEVISNELKDAAYKLFKTPKWGFESDKEIEDYINPIFAVSEDPKTGDIEVQVRAELEYDNLMDLSDVLNKVVSKYDKDAYFDAEQPGIIIAVIRYN

>member
-58 CTYFCDDDVG
+58 CTYFCDDDVS

-81 FEAIINNVK
+81 FEAIISNVK

-144 NYTSIKEASEDILNK
+144 NYTSIKEASEDILTK
-159 CIEKVSTASQSNAY
+159 CNEKVSTASQSNAY

-254 GFDITATNAL
+254 GFDITATNSL

-331 ALKESSED
+331 SLKES
-339 EAKLQMNNKYDKDI
+339 A
-353 VTEGIFDSK
+353 
-362 ETKQK
+362 
-367 RYADTVKDVFGE
+367 
-379 DVNVVANNVI
+379 
-389 SYASDLLQEVADSLG
+389 
-404 DESSSKNLG
+404 
-413 NSIMRVIKN
+413 
-422 AQATINKTPH
+422 
-432 SLVRNIASIGQ
+432 
-443 KYERESINLKELQDF
+443 
-458 LSKVGKLQ
+458 
-466 NSGKD
+466 
-471 GYKAMQFLFDK
+471 
-482 INNSL
+482 
-487 STRIDAIIK
+487 
-496 TITNEYGLIRESNES
+496 
-511 IQEVEDEAKLQMN
+511 
-524 NKYDKDIVTEGIFD
+524 
-538 SKETKQKR
+538 
-546 YADTV
+546 
-551 KDVFGEDVNVV
+551 
-562 ANNVISYAS
+562 
-571 DLLQEVA
+571 
-578 DSLGDESSSKNLG
+578 
-591 NSIMRVI
+591 
-598 KNAQAT
+598 
-604 INKTPHS
+604 
-611 LVRNIA
+611 
-617 SIGQKYERESI
+617 
-628 NLKELQDFLSKV
+628 
-640 GKLQNSGK
+640 
-648 DGYKAMQFL
+648 
-657 FDKINNSLSTRIDAI
+657 
-672 IKTITN
+672 
-678 EYGLIRESNE
+678 
-688 SIQEVEDDQYFTKE
+688 KE

-728 DLYRKIIGG
+728 NLYRKIISG

-758 ARGYEPIDDTT
+758 ARGDEPIDDKT

-779 KKLLPQNESVDDGW
+779 KKLLPQNESVD
-793 VKRWSFADKWYKGP
+793 
-807 FVISKNPEPYR
+807 
-818 GYHLEKVKPNGATA
+818 
-832 KHYGNFNSIDD
+832 
-843 AKAEASRY
+843 
-851 LKESADDGVDSN
+851 
-863 RFLPNMEYCPAC
+863 
-875 GGTRFNVKTGVCA
+875 
-888 DCGYDEGDWGYT
+888 EGDWGYT
-900 GTDDLDEEVDIVEE
+900 GTDDLDEESDIVEE

-951 KLPAIYNMVNFRSGD
+951 KLPAIYNMVEFRPGD

-975 FDNAVNYLKDKGVTL
+975 FDNAVNYLKDKDVTL

-1000 EHNKEVLRILKEHG
+1000 EHNKEVLRLLKEHG

-1099 AINESTKHIKSS
+1099 AINESTSMK
-1111 RNETFQ
+1111 
-1117 NDKRLSST
+1117 
-1125 STNVPETQM
+1125 
-1134 IDDLEYFY
+1134 
-1142 EVYPEAMEPILIRN
+1142 
-1156 GATPDK
+1156 
-1162 DNWLDGCNIP
+1162 
-1172 QAYNEAVAYFE
+1172 
-1183 SKYDND
+1183 
-1189 DEYSELDTGV
+1189 
-1199 GSRLGWSNYI
+1199 
-1209 QSGIYEELD
+1209 
-1218 SDDYVDDWRELAS
+1218 
-1231 KSVEGYVYT
+1231 
-1240 YCDECGKKNRVK
+1240 
-1252 VTFNNFN
+1252 
-1259 EPFNDTEYK
+1259 
-1268 CKYCGA
+1268 
-1274 NNLLTD
+1274 
-1280 PHSYDKNGNLVEA
+1280 
-1293 SDDGGT
+1293 
-1299 GPTKSGYQ
+1299 
-1307 LNRKTGDYMNESIVT
+1307 ESIT
-1322 EASNIGQGYT
+1322 TDASNIGQGYA
-1332 APVMVSLATEA
+1332 APIMVSLVTKA
-1343 KELEEWVE
+1343 KELAK
-1351 EYKNSKD
+1351 EYKNNKD
-1358 KDAFERLLPRFED
+1358 KDGFERLLPIFED
-1371 NILDYKSEIEK
+1371 NILDYKSEIEE
-1382 KIEEFDQY
+1382 KIKDFDKY

-1405 VSILKNIEIPG
+1405 VSILKNIGIPG
-1416 LDSKLSKL
+1416 LDSKLEKL

-1463 DTDGS
+1463 DTEGS

-1539 FGEEEADPDYADWE
+1539 FGADEADPDYADWE
-1553 TESDSEAEDWF
+1553 TESDTEAEDWF

>member
-25 TMYDACPLTD
+25 TMYDACSLTD

-58 CTYFCDDDVG
+58 CNYFCDDDVS
-68 ELTGLTDVQNVTP
+68 ELTGLSDVQNVTP
-81 FEAIINNVK
+81 FEAIIDNVK
-90 MGLDQKYDS
+90 TGLDQKYDG

-135 VDYNYDVPI
+135 VDYNYDMPI

-159 CIEKVSTASQSNAY
+159 CNEKVLMASQSNA
-173 VDDDTMDYI
+173 VLDDDTMEYT

-254 GFDITATNAL
+254 SFDITASNAL

-283 FENGDR
+283 FEKGDR

-311 DYSETDDIEWVMKE
+311 DYSDTDDIEWVMKE

-331 ALKESSED
+331 ALKES
-339 EAKLQMNNKYDKDI
+339 A
-353 VTEGIFDSK
+353 
-362 ETKQK
+362 
-367 RYADTVKDVFGE
+367 
-379 DVNVVANNVI
+379 
-389 SYASDLLQEVADSLG
+389 
-404 DESSSKNLG
+404 
-413 NSIMRVIKN
+413 
-422 AQATINKTPH
+422 
-432 SLVRNIASIGQ
+432 
-443 KYERESINLKELQDF
+443 
-458 LSKVGKLQ
+458 
-466 NSGKD
+466 
-471 GYKAMQFLFDK
+471 
-482 INNSL
+482 
-487 STRIDAIIK
+487 
-496 TITNEYGLIRESNES
+496 
-511 IQEVEDEAKLQMN
+511 
-524 NKYDKDIVTEGIFD
+524 
-538 SKETKQKR
+538 
-546 YADTV
+546 
-551 KDVFGEDVNVV
+551 
-562 ANNVISYAS
+562 
-571 DLLQEVA
+571 
-578 DSLGDESSSKNLG
+578 
-591 NSIMRVI
+591 
-598 KNAQAT
+598 
-604 INKTPHS
+604 
-611 LVRNIA
+611 
-617 SIGQKYERESI
+617 
-628 NLKELQDFLSKV
+628 
-640 GKLQNSGK
+640 
-648 DGYKAMQFL
+648 
-657 FDKINNSLSTRIDAI
+657 
-672 IKTITN
+672 
-678 EYGLIRESNE
+678 
-688 SIQEVEDDQYFTKE
+688 KE

-728 DLYRKIIGG
+728 NLYRKIISG

-758 ARGYEPIDDTT
+758 ARGDEPIDDKT
-769 GIKRLSKELG
+769 GIKKLSMELG
-779 KKLLPQNESVDDGW
+779 KKLLLQNESVDDGW

-807 FVISKNPEPYR
+807 FVISKNPEPYK

-843 AKAEASRY
+843 AKAEVSKY
-851 LKESADDGVDSN
+851 LKESADDDVNSN
-863 RFLPNMEYCPAC
+863 RFLPNMEYCPEC
-875 GGTRFNVKTGVCA
+875 GGTRFNVKTGVCL
-888 DCGYDEGDWGYT
+888 DCGYNEGYWGYT
-900 GTDDLDEEVDIVEE
+900 GTDDFEEGWCEDTMEIANQSFNNNCNNSDHLIESYVSGRYVWFNYDDIKDVRPTTKQIIDAYNIRYPNYSDPLVDIQQVDFNHRNYNEKELHYLVTDNQGNKFWAIVGNVPQDKLRQVLESHKDDIGLDEDFDVDDIVTSE
-914 DAEGYVNLRE
+914 
-924 AFEDTDELELKQA
+924 
-937 QQEFSSAATSINST
+937 QEFSSAATSINSN
-951 KLPAIYNMVNFRSGD
+951 KLPAIYKMVNFRSGD

-1037 LRNIK
+1037 LKNIK

-1084 GRVFSNVKRKGKLIT
+1084 GSVFSNVKRKGKLIT

-1117 NDKRLSST
+1117 DDKRLSST
-1125 STNVPETQM
+1125 STNVLETQM

-1209 QSGIYEELD
+1209 RSGIYEELD
-1218 SDDYVDDWRELAS
+1218 SDDYVDDRRELAS
-1231 KSVEGYVYT
+1231 KSTEGYVYT

-1293 SDDGGT
+1293 SDDGGKVH
-1299 GPTKSGYQ
+1299 TKSGYQ
-1307 LNRKTGDYMNESIVT
+1307 LNRKTGDYMTESIVT
-1322 EASNIGQGYT
+1322 YASNIGQGYT
-1332 APVMVSLATEA
+1332 APNMVSLVEKA
-1343 KELEEWVE
+1343 KELEKWVK

-1358 KDAFERLLPRFED
+1358 KDAFERLLPSFED
-1371 NILDYKSEIEK
+1371 NILDYKSEIEE
-1382 KIEEFDQY
+1382 KIKDFDKY

-1405 VSILKNIEIPG
+1405 VSILKNIGVPS

-1433 IDKMWEAFQG
+1433 IDRMWEAFQG
-1443 ISGIKDI
+1443 ISGIMDI
-1450 SEGKNPNTYVVTF
+1450 SEGKKPNTYIVTF
-1463 DTDGS
+1463 DSEGS

-1483 NLDIELDSSNG
+1483 DLDIELDSTNG
-1494 SNVFTFITPTNEW
+1494 SNVFTFTTPTNEW

-1539 FGEEEADPDYADWE
+1539 FGEDEADPDYADWE
-1553 TESDSEAEDWF
+1553 TDSYSEAEDWF
-1564 NSYTGFD
+1564 NSYNGFND
-1571 EE
+1571 EEELDESVKSSATVEVISKELKDAAYKLFKTPEWGFESDKEIEDYINPIFDVSEDPKTGDIEVQVRAELEYDNLMDLSDVLDKVVSKYDKDAYFDPEQPGILCAFIREEE

>member
-1 MSKINIRESLRNMD
+1 MSKINIRESLRNLD

-25 TMYDACPLTD
+25 TMYDACLLTD

-58 CTYFCDDDVG
+58 CTYFCDDDAS
-68 ELTGLTDVQNVTP
+68 ELRGLTDVQNVTP

-135 VDYNYDVPI
+135 VDYNYDMPI

-159 CIEKVSTASQSNAY
+159 CKEKVLMTYQSNA
-173 VDDDTMDYI
+173 VLDDDTMEYT

-254 GFDITATNAL
+254 GFDITASNAL

-289 VTDGNRKGTVIDC
+289 VTDGDRKGTVIDC

-311 DYSETDDIEWVMKE
+311 DYSDTDDIEWVMKE

-331 ALKESSED
+331 SLKESSED
-339 EAKLQMNNKYDKDI
+339 EAKLQMNSKYDNDI

-413 NSIMRVIKN
+413 NSIIRVIKN
-422 AQATINKTPH
+422 AKATINKTPH

-511 IQEVEDEAKLQMN
+511 IQED
-524 NKYDKDIVTEGIFD
+524 
-538 SKETKQKR
+538 
-546 YADTV
+546 
-551 KDVFGEDVNVV
+551 
-562 ANNVISYAS
+562 
-571 DLLQEVA
+571 
-578 DSLGDESSSKNLG
+578 
-591 NSIMRVI
+591 
-598 KNAQAT
+598 
-604 INKTPHS
+604 
-611 LVRNIA
+611 
-617 SIGQKYERESI
+617 
-628 NLKELQDFLSKV
+628 
-640 GKLQNSGK
+640 
-648 DGYKAMQFL
+648 
-657 FDKINNSLSTRIDAI
+657 
-672 IKTITN
+672 
-678 EYGLIRESNE
+678 
-688 SIQEVEDDQYFTKE
+688 
-702 DLRDGNLTEQDLL
+702 
-715 DAGYKYVASNSPY
+715 
-728 DLYRKIIGG
+728 
-737 KGDWYA
+737 
-743 VNYENNTVQHITYAQ
+743 
-758 ARGYEPIDDTT
+758 
-769 GIKRLSKELG
+769 
-779 KKLLPQNESVDDGW
+779 
-793 VKRWSFADKWYKGP
+793 
-807 FVISKNPEPYR
+807 
-818 GYHLEKVKPNGATA
+818 
-832 KHYGNFNSIDD
+832 
-843 AKAEASRY
+843 
-851 LKESADDGVDSN
+851 
-863 RFLPNMEYCPAC
+863 
-875 GGTRFNVKTGVCA
+875 
-888 DCGYDEGDWGYT
+888 
-900 GTDDLDEEVDIVEE
+900 DDLIS
-914 DAEGYVNLRE
+914 AE
-924 AFEDTDELELKQA
+924 
-937 QQEFSSAATSINST
+937 QEFDSAATSINSN
-951 KLPAIYNMVNFRSGD
+951 KLPAVYSMVRFNPGD

-975 FDNAVNYLKDKGVTL
+975 FDNAVNYLKDNDVTL

-1000 EHNKEVLRILKEHG
+1000 EHNKEVLRLLKEHG

-1084 GRVFSNVKRKGKLIT
+1084 GSVFSNVKRKGKLIT
-1099 AINESTKHIKSS
+1099 AINESTSMK
-1111 RNETFQ
+1111 
-1117 NDKRLSST
+1117 
-1125 STNVPETQM
+1125 
-1134 IDDLEYFY
+1134 
-1142 EVYPEAMEPILIRN
+1142 
-1156 GATPDK
+1156 
-1162 DNWLDGCNIP
+1162 
-1172 QAYNEAVAYFE
+1172 
-1183 SKYDND
+1183 
-1189 DEYSELDTGV
+1189 
-1199 GSRLGWSNYI
+1199 
-1209 QSGIYEELD
+1209 
-1218 SDDYVDDWRELAS
+1218 
-1231 KSVEGYVYT
+1231 
-1240 YCDECGKKNRVK
+1240 
-1252 VTFNNFN
+1252 
-1259 EPFNDTEYK
+1259 
-1268 CKYCGA
+1268 
-1274 NNLLTD
+1274 
-1280 PHSYDKNGNLVEA
+1280 
-1293 SDDGGT
+1293 
-1299 GPTKSGYQ
+1299 
-1307 LNRKTGDYMNESIVT
+1307 ESIVT
-1322 EASNIGQGYT
+1322 DASNIGQGYA
-1332 APVMVSLATEA
+1332 APIMVSLVTKA
-1343 KELEEWVE
+1343 KELKKWVE

-1358 KDAFERLLPRFED
+1358 KDVFERLLPSFED
-1371 NILDYKSEIEK
+1371 NILDYKSD
-1382 KIEEFDQY
+1382 IEEKIKDFDKY

-1405 VSILKNIEIPG
+1405 VSILKNISIPG

-1433 IDKMWEAFQG
+1433 IDRMWEAFQG

-1539 FGEEEADPDYADWE
+1539 FGEDEADPDYADWE
-1553 TESDSEAEDWF
+1553 TESDAEAEDWF
-1564 NSYTGFD
+1564 NSYKGFD
-1571 EE
+1571 EEELD

>member
-25 TMYDACPLTD
+25 TMYDACSLTD

-58 CTYFCDDDVG
+58 CNYFCDDDVS
-68 ELTGLTDVQNVTP
+68 ELTGLSDVQNVTP

-90 MGLDQKYDS
+90 TVLDQKYDA

-124 VEYETDGISLY
+124 LEYETDGISLY

-231 KLTNDCRK
+231 KLTDDCRK

-254 GFDITATNAL
+254 GFDITASNAL

-283 FENGDR
+283 FEKGDR
-289 VTDGNRKGTVIDC
+289 VTDGSRKGTVIDC

-311 DYSETDDIEWVMKE
+311 DYSETDDIEWVDKSE
-325 DLSFVN
+325 LSFVEC
-331 ALKESSED
+331 LKESEIPMDTVKKDIQSYLNHNLGGNED
-339 EAKLQMNNKYDKDI
+339 YIEVNDVHNIDKDTVAVEYEVHLRIPIGNYEYERDTEYRSLPFRYKDGKWQPVVTESKYDIKTKTESYSTEQDLIDAGYKYVASNSPYDLYRKIIGGKGDWYAVNYENNTVQHITYAQARGDEPIDDKTGIKRLSKELGKKLLPQNESVDDGWVKRWSFADKWYKGPFVISKNPEPYKGYHLEKVKPNGATAKHYGNFNSIDDAKAEASRYLKESADDGVDSNRFIPNMEYCPACGGTRFNVKTGVCADCGYDEGDWGYTGTDDLDEEDAEGYVNLREAFEDTDEFELKQAQQEFSSAATSINSNKLPAIYNMVEFRPGDVVVDFGGGKFDNAVNYLKDKNVTLLVYDPYNRSAEHNKEVLRLLKEHGGADAAVNSNVLNVIKEPEAREAVLRNIKKITKRGAPIYITVYEGRGDGAEGPTKSGYQLNRKTGDYMNEVGSVFSNVKRKGKLITAINESTSMTESI

-413 NSIMRVIKN
+413 NSIIRVIKN
-422 AQATINKTPH
+422 AK
-432 SLVRNIASIGQ
+432 
-443 KYERESINLKELQDF
+443 
-458 LSKVGKLQ
+458 
-466 NSGKD
+466 
-471 GYKAMQFLFDK
+471 
-482 INNSL
+482 
-487 STRIDAIIK
+487 
-496 TITNEYGLIRESNES
+496 
-511 IQEVEDEAKLQMN
+511 
-524 NKYDKDIVTEGIFD
+524 
-538 SKETKQKR
+538 
-546 YADTV
+546 
-551 KDVFGEDVNVV
+551 
-562 ANNVISYAS
+562 
-571 DLLQEVA
+571 
-578 DSLGDESSSKNLG
+578 
-591 NSIMRVI
+591 
-598 KNAQAT
+598 AT

-688 SIQEVEDDQYFTKE
+688 SIQEVEDDQYFTK
-702 DLRDGNLTEQDLL
+702 DDSTT
-715 DAGYKYVASNSPY
+715 
-728 DLYRKIIGG
+728 YRAEMK
-737 KGDWYA
+737 
-743 VNYENNTVQHITYAQ
+743 
-758 ARGYEPIDDTT
+758 
-769 GIKRLSKELG
+769 KR
-779 KKLLPQNESVDDGW
+779 
-793 VKRWSFADKWYKGP
+793 A
-807 FVISKNPEPYR
+807 
-818 GYHLEKVKPNGATA
+818 
-832 KHYGNFNSIDD
+832 
-843 AKAEASRY
+843 
-851 LKESADDGVDSN
+851 
-863 RFLPNMEYCPAC
+863 
-875 GGTRFNVKTGVCA
+875 
-888 DCGYDEGDWGYT
+888 
-900 GTDDLDEEVDIVEE
+900 
-914 DAEGYVNLRE
+914 
-924 AFEDTDELELKQA
+924 
-937 QQEFSSAATSINST
+937 
-951 KLPAIYNMVNFRSGD
+951 
-966 VVVDFGGGK
+966 
-975 FDNAVNYLKDKGVTL
+975 
-990 LVYDPYNRSA
+990 
-1000 EHNKEVLRILKEHG
+1000 
-1014 GADAAVNSNVLNVIK
+1014 
-1029 EPEAREAV
+1029 
-1037 LRNIK
+1037 
-1042 KITKRGAPIYITVYE
+1042 
-1057 GRGDGAEGPTKSGY
+1057 
-1071 QLNRKTGD
+1071 
-1079 YMDEV
+1079 
-1084 GRVFSNVKRKGKLIT
+1084 
-1099 AINESTKHIKSS
+1099 
-1111 RNETFQ
+1111 
-1117 NDKRLSST
+1117 
-1125 STNVPETQM
+1125 
-1134 IDDLEYFY
+1134 
-1142 EVYPEAMEPILIRN
+1142 
-1156 GATPDK
+1156 
-1162 DNWLDGCNIP
+1162 
-1172 QAYNEAVAYFE
+1172 
-1183 SKYDND
+1183 
-1189 DEYSELDTGV
+1189 
-1199 GSRLGWSNYI
+1199 
-1209 QSGIYEELD
+1209 
-1218 SDDYVDDWRELAS
+1218 
-1231 KSVEGYVYT
+1231 EGYVYT

-1293 SDDGGT
+1293 SDDGGKVH
-1299 GPTKSGYQ
+1299 TKSGYQ
-1307 LNRKTGDYMNESIVT
+1307 LNRKTGDYMNESIVND
-1322 EASNIGQGYT
+1322 ANNIGQGYT
-1332 APVMVSLATEA
+1332 APVMVSLAQQA

-1358 KDAFERLLPRFED
+1358 TDVFERLLPRFED
-1371 NILDYKSEIEK
+1371 NILDYKSD
-1382 KIEEFDQY
+1382 IEEKIKDFDKY

-1405 VSILKNIEIPG
+1405 VSILKNIDIPG

-1424 NESYSDDEW
+1424 DESYSDDEW

-1443 ISGIKDI
+1443 ISGIEDI
-1450 SEGKNPNTYVVTF
+1450 SEGRKPNTYIVTF
-1463 DTDGS
+1463 DSEGS

-1494 SNVFTFITPTNEW
+1494 SNVFTFITPTSEW

-1539 FGEEEADPDYADWE
+1539 FGEDEADPDYADWE
-1553 TESDSEAEDWF
+1553 TESDAEAEDWF

-1571 EE
+1571 DEEELDESVKSSATAEVISKELKDAAYKLFKTPEWGFETDKEIKDYINPFFDVSEDTKTGDIEIEVRAELGYDNLMKLADVLNKVVEKYDRNSYFDAEQPGIISAFIRYE

>member
-58 CTYFCDDDVG
+58 CTYFCDDDVS

-135 VDYNYDVPI
+135 VDYNYDMPI

-159 CIEKVSTASQSNAY
+159 CIEKVSTASQSNGY

-331 ALKESSED
+331 SLKESS
-339 EAKLQMNNKYDKDI
+339 
-353 VTEGIFDSK
+353 
-362 ETKQK
+362 
-367 RYADTVKDVFGE
+367 
-379 DVNVVANNVI
+379 
-389 SYASDLLQEVADSLG
+389 
-404 DESSSKNLG
+404 
-413 NSIMRVIKN
+413 
-422 AQATINKTPH
+422 
-432 SLVRNIASIGQ
+432 
-443 KYERESINLKELQDF
+443 
-458 LSKVGKLQ
+458 
-466 NSGKD
+466 
-471 GYKAMQFLFDK
+471 
-482 INNSL
+482 
-487 STRIDAIIK
+487 
-496 TITNEYGLIRESNES
+496 
-511 IQEVEDEAKLQMN
+511 
-524 NKYDKDIVTEGIFD
+524 
-538 SKETKQKR
+538 
-546 YADTV
+546 
-551 KDVFGEDVNVV
+551 
-562 ANNVISYAS
+562 
-571 DLLQEVA
+571 
-578 DSLGDESSSKNLG
+578 
-591 NSIMRVI
+591 
-598 KNAQAT
+598 
-604 INKTPHS
+604 
-611 LVRNIA
+611 
-617 SIGQKYERESI
+617 
-628 NLKELQDFLSKV
+628 
-640 GKLQNSGK
+640 
-648 DGYKAMQFL
+648 
-657 FDKINNSLSTRIDAI
+657 
-672 IKTITN
+672 
-678 EYGLIRESNE
+678 
-688 SIQEVEDDQYFTKE
+688 KE

-728 DLYRKIIGG
+728 DLYRKIISG

-758 ARGYEPIDDTT
+758 ARGDEPIDDKT

-900 GTDDLDEEVDIVEE
+900 GTDDLDEESDIVEE

-924 AFEDTDELELKQA
+924 AFEDTDEFELKQA
-937 QQEFSSAATSINST
+937 QQEFSSAATSINSN
-951 KLPAIYNMVNFRSGD
+951 KLPAIYNMVEFRPGD

-975 FDNAVNYLKDKGVTL
+975 FDNAVNYLKDKDVTL

-1000 EHNKEVLRILKEHG
+1000 EHNKEVLRLLKEHG

-1037 LRNIK
+1037 LKNIK

-1099 AINESTKHIKSS
+1099 AINESTS
-1111 RNETFQ
+1111 
-1117 NDKRLSST
+1117 
-1125 STNVPETQM
+1125 
-1134 IDDLEYFY
+1134 
-1142 EVYPEAMEPILIRN
+1142 
-1156 GATPDK
+1156 
-1162 DNWLDGCNIP
+1162 
-1172 QAYNEAVAYFE
+1172 
-1183 SKYDND
+1183 
-1189 DEYSELDTGV
+1189 
-1199 GSRLGWSNYI
+1199 
-1209 QSGIYEELD
+1209 
-1218 SDDYVDDWRELAS
+1218 
-1231 KSVEGYVYT
+1231 
-1240 YCDECGKKNRVK
+1240 
-1252 VTFNNFN
+1252 
-1259 EPFNDTEYK
+1259 
-1268 CKYCGA
+1268 
-1274 NNLLTD
+1274 
-1280 PHSYDKNGNLVEA
+1280 
-1293 SDDGGT
+1293 
-1299 GPTKSGYQ
+1299 
-1307 LNRKTGDYMNESIVT
+1307 MNESIVT
-1322 EASNIGQGYT
+1322 DASNIGQGYT
-1332 APVMVSLATEA
+1332 APVMVSLVTKA
-1343 KELEEWVE
+1343 KELKDWVE

-1358 KDAFERLLPRFED
+1358 KDAFERLLPSFED
-1371 NILDYKSEIEK
+1371 NILDYKSD
-1382 KIEEFDQY
+1382 IEEKIKDFDKY

-1405 VSILKNIEIPG
+1405 VSILKNISIPG

-1424 NESYSDDEW
+1424 DESYSDDEW
-1433 IDKMWEAFQG
+1433 VDKMWEAFQG
-1443 ISGIKDI
+1443 ISGIEDI
-1450 SEGKNPNTYVVTF
+1450 SEGKKPNTYIVTF
-1463 DTDGS
+1463 DSEGS

-1483 NLDIELDSSNG
+1483 DLDIELDSSNG

-1539 FGEEEADPDYADWE
+1539 FGADEADPDYADWE
-1553 TESDSEAEDWF
+1553 TESDTEAEDWF

>member
-25 TMYDACPLTD
+25 TMYDACSLTD

-58 CTYFCDDDVG
+58 CNYFCDDDVS
-68 ELTGLTDVQNVTP
+68 ELTGLSDVQNVTP

-144 NYTSIKEASEDILNK
+144 NYTSIKEASEDILTK
-159 CIEKVSTASQSNAY
+159 CNEKVSTASQSNA
-173 VDDDTMDYI
+173 VLDDDTMEYT

-289 VTDGNRKGTVIDC
+289 VTDGDRKGTVIDC

-311 DYSETDDIEWVMKE
+311 DYSDTDDIEWVMKE
-325 DLSFVN
+325 DLSFIDS
-331 ALKESSED
+331 LKES
-339 EAKLQMNNKYDKDI
+339 
-353 VTEGIFDSK
+353 
-362 ETKQK
+362 
-367 RYADTVKDVFGE
+367 
-379 DVNVVANNVI
+379 
-389 SYASDLLQEVADSLG
+389 
-404 DESSSKNLG
+404 
-413 NSIMRVIKN
+413 
-422 AQATINKTPH
+422 
-432 SLVRNIASIGQ
+432 
-443 KYERESINLKELQDF
+443 
-458 LSKVGKLQ
+458 
-466 NSGKD
+466 
-471 GYKAMQFLFDK
+471 
-482 INNSL
+482 
-487 STRIDAIIK
+487 
-496 TITNEYGLIRESNES
+496 TN
-511 IQEVEDEAKLQMN
+511 
-524 NKYDKDIVTEGIFD
+524 
-538 SKETKQKR
+538 
-546 YADTV
+546 
-551 KDVFGEDVNVV
+551 
-562 ANNVISYAS
+562 
-571 DLLQEVA
+571 
-578 DSLGDESSSKNLG
+578 
-591 NSIMRVI
+591 
-598 KNAQAT
+598 
-604 INKTPHS
+604 
-611 LVRNIA
+611 
-617 SIGQKYERESI
+617 
-628 NLKELQDFLSKV
+628 
-640 GKLQNSGK
+640 
-648 DGYKAMQFL
+648 
-657 FDKINNSLSTRIDAI
+657 
-672 IKTITN
+672 
-678 EYGLIRESNE
+678 
-688 SIQEVEDDQYFTKE
+688 
-702 DLRDGNLTEQDLL
+702 
-715 DAGYKYVASNSPY
+715 
-728 DLYRKIIGG
+728 
-737 KGDWYA
+737 
-743 VNYENNTVQHITYAQ
+743 
-758 ARGYEPIDDTT
+758 
-769 GIKRLSKELG
+769 
-779 KKLLPQNESVDDGW
+779 
-793 VKRWSFADKWYKGP
+793 
-807 FVISKNPEPYR
+807 
-818 GYHLEKVKPNGATA
+818 
-832 KHYGNFNSIDD
+832 
-843 AKAEASRY
+843 
-851 LKESADDGVDSN
+851 
-863 RFLPNMEYCPAC
+863 
-875 GGTRFNVKTGVCA
+875 
-888 DCGYDEGDWGYT
+888 
-900 GTDDLDEEVDIVEE
+900 EEVD
-914 DAEGYVNLRE
+914 
-924 AFEDTDELELKQA
+924 LENPE
-937 QQEFSSAATSINST
+937 QEFSSAATSINSN
-951 KLPAIYNMVNFRSGD
+951 KLPAIYNMVEFRPGD

-975 FDNAVNYLKDKGVTL
+975 FDNAVNYLKDKNVTL

-1000 EHNKEVLRILKEHG
+1000 EHNKEVLRLLKEHG

-1037 LRNIK
+1037 LKNIK

-1084 GRVFSNVKRKGKLIT
+1084 GSVFSNVKRKGKLIT

-1209 QSGIYEELD
+1209 RSEIYEELD
-1218 SDDYVDDWRELAS
+1218 SDDYVDDRRELAS
-1231 KSVEGYVYT
+1231 KSTEGYVYT

-1293 SDDGGT
+1293 SDDGGKVHT
-1299 GPTKSGYQ
+1299 NSGYQ

-1322 EASNIGQGYT
+1322 NASNIGQGYT
-1332 APVMVSLATEA
+1332 APNMVSLVAKA
-1343 KELEEWVE
+1343 KELEKWVK

-1358 KDAFERLLPRFED
+1358 KDAFERLLPTLED
-1371 NILDYKSEIEK
+1371 NILDYKSEVEEK
-1382 KIEEFDQY
+1382 IKDFDKY

-1405 VSILKNIEIPG
+1405 VSILKNIGIPR
-1416 LDSKLSKL
+1416 LDSKLEKL
-1424 NESYSDDEW
+1424 DESYSDDEW

-1443 ISGIKDI
+1443 ISGIEDI
-1450 SEGKNPNTYVVTF
+1450 SEGKKPNTYIVTF
-1463 DTDGS
+1463 DSEGS

-1483 NLDIELDSSNG
+1483 DLDIELDSSNG